1 MSNEVDS
8 RVVEMRFDNQQFER
22 NVGQSLSTL
31 DKLKAALRLDGV
43 SKGLDDVNASA
54 KKLDFR
60 ETVQG
65 IDNVVKKFTTMEL
78 VGGVTI
84 ANLTNEAVNSAKNLA
99 KALTFDPVKSGL
111 QEYETQINAVQT
123 ILANTSHAGTTID
136 DVNAAL
142 DELNQYADMTIY
154 NFTEMTKN
162 IGTFTAAGIDL
173 ETSTNAIKGIANLAA
188 VSGSTSQQA
197 STAMYQLSQALAAGS
212 VKLQDWNSVVN
223 AGMGGK
229 VFQDALIRTSELMG
243 TGAKNAIE
251 AAGSFRE
258 SLTKGQWITKEVLT
272 ETLKQFAGAYD
283 KAELMAQG
291 YTEEQAEE
299 ITKMATT
306 ATDAATKVKTFTQ
319 LIDTLK
325 EAVQSGW
332 SQTFRILI
340 GDFEE
345 AKAMWT
351 SVSDFFNGI
360 IGSINDAR
368 NRVLESAFGTMFS
381 NLESP
386 LESIVPGFSQAT
398 ETVEGMTTALS
409 DLDAIADRVISGE
422 FGNMQVRWDLLTE
435 EGWNWISV
443 QNKVNEKLGVALR
456 RDEDLAEGYRG
467 TAEAAE
473 DLALAE
479 ERRAYNLAVVMGNLM
494 ELSNETLRE
503 QGYTFDQIKAL
514 RDLERVAKKT
524 GIPLEE
530 LVENLGNLNG
540 RWVAL
545 RALKNIG
552 DSIVNVAKEIKH
564 AWYDVFEAVSDY
576 EKGMRLF
583 DMIGAFNKVSDSIKA
598 FTENEEQMD
607 KIGRTFRGL
616 FSAIDIV
623 QKILGAGF
631 KIVLEIVSKIL
642 ENFGLNILDVT
653 AAIGDAITAFN
664 NWLEENETFKMV
676 INAVADAI
684 TVVIKVIGDF
694 INYIMQIPQVQY
706 VIENFGSILE
716 QMASNVSNFLG
727 GFGDEIK
734 GVIDRAKELDG
745 ITFGNIITV
754 AKDLFGSIVDYIG
767 KTIFGMDDINSSIED
782 AGYTIGE
789 VVKNDIAGPF
799 EGAVD
804 KVNALGKSIGGFL
817 KNIAGKFRDD
827 IGMGEI
833 LTMIFGGGMIYAMTK
848 ENKLFAAIKEF
859 AESFSGIGTSI
870 QNVLNTTSD
879 TIASF
884 QKEIKAKQI
893 VYIAAAIAALAT
905 SIYLLCT
912 IDDPKKIAIAVGA
925 ILVLAG
931 ALVALSYFVSKINSC
946 ESVEIKPN
954 IILTLL
960 GLAAAVGAIV
970 IAFNA
975 IKIDP
980 DTYVVQ
986 WGILMSFI
994 IALGVLAVAMSKASG
1009 PAGTCIK
1016 AAGLFVGMGV
1026 ALNLIVLA
1034 FKFLDTCNPETL
1046 TKNVFLVIE
1055 LIAAMSLLALAL
1067 GVVKPKAGS
1076 FMVLMGMAS
1085 SLLLVITALHMLAI
1099 LPIESISKAMEPI
1112 KTLLLLFIAV
1122 MAISRLAGEH
1132 AAKAG
1137 AAILMV
1143 SVAINLLIGAIY
1155 ACSLLPAS
1163 AVKKSTEV
1171 IGKILA
1177 MFALLIFV
1185 SGVAGEFANKAGV
1198 LLICAGAAMVLF
1210 SIVAFILSIID
1221 PKGLKSA
1228 VNAMSQL
1235 MVFMSILVAASGFA
1249 RRVKP
1254 GPFIA
1259 IATALGIL
1267 MIALGALTMIE
1278 DQSALWSA
1286 VGAISVIMFM
1296 LGVVIASSKL
1306 AGESI
1311 KPLIVITAAVGL
1323 IGGLLIA
1330 MSLLKVENTIINA
1343 TAIGILMA
1351 ALAGAFW
1358 VIGKT
1363 GEVSL
1368 KAVGAIAIMTAIMAG
1383 LGVILA
1389 LMSSWNVQNAIVN
1402 AGGIAILMMTLSG
1415 AFWVISKSGDDIA
1428 KALGVTGVMS
1438 ILILAMGGVLKLL
1451 QWADIDNAIENAL
1464 ACSVLVVAIG
1474 GICALLSKLKVNV
1487 AAACDAALGVVGF
1500 VSIIGILMAGI
1511 FALFGWI
1518 HEDVMEKIQN
1528 GIDNLCLIFEGL
1540 GKAVGSIITGLGEGL
1555 TSGLP
1560 EIGENIAGF
1569 AMAFSTIS
1577 PKTASSMK
1585 MIGEALLSLTGAQ
1598 LLDGLSK
1605 LLGFLVG
1612 DQSISDFGGSL
1623 SKLAEGMKT
1632 FATETDGISWDTV
1645 GPACEAASKIME
1657 ICNLIPNSGGLL
1669 AKIIGDNT
1677 ADDFGITLNAL
1688 GVGIADFALM
1698 TSGKDW
1704 SGVDPACDAAKKI
1717 IEICNLIPNSK
1728 GLLSFIMGNNN
1739 PGAFGISL
1747 EDFGD
1752 GLAKFAA
1759 SVLGVDWSGLP
1770 DAQKNMEYI
1779 KAICEQIPDD
1789 ENSWIDKLVGN
1800 EDKWTEF
1807 GNGLKSLGSSMA
1819 IYASQV
1825 TGITWTDISAS
1836 ATAINDLRAISQG
1849 LPLEKDDKKR
1859 VSMEDFGKN
1868 LVKFGIQLVKFSKNT
1883 EDIDVARMNL
1893 FAESFKSF
1901 AFAMDQVQWFDPKK
1915 FDNFSKS
1922 IKRLGDVSIAELEN
1936 TFKEGGG
1943 KVKASLETVIN
1954 VIKKTINENADAMT
1968 IKLSAKV
1975 ANGENAEDLD
1985 SAGKALIAA
1994 FNSAIDEA
2002 LAELKA
2008 KEVDFSS
2015 EGSHYVI
2022 ELMNG
2027 FDSAK
2032 NLFIA
2037 ELKRVS
2043 EEAVAEISADKFF
2056 KTGEYCAV
2064 GLVDGIKS
2072 KMNLVKMAGT
2082 NLGLT
2087 VLMATRKALRIH
2099 SPSKDY
2105 EDTGKYCDKGFE
2117 NGIEENMDGPVKMAK
2132 ALGKAVCEVSNE
2144 IKEQANKDF
2153 TEATADMDFGT
2164 DVLRNYL
2171 NTYGEFS
2178 GDVKKNSE
2186 MIANAKNLVLLYAE
2200 SLYESSGQF
2209 DKDIEKV
2216 KKCNEKMAEL
2226 RLEKAQLDAK
2236 LASADEK
2243 ERAKLA
2249 SQQESLN
2256 KKIMDCNKEL
2266 EESITTISDNIAKAY
2281 NKVRESIVETT
2292 KAALDFTKVD
2302 NSTGVNLLA
2311 DPEKTKSKVKVK
2323 DKKTGK
2329 FTEKE
2334 VEEAVE
2340 NPVQIMEK
2348 ELNKFKDFR
2357 KKIEE
2362 LGKTG
2367 LCDGLLKQLEALG
2380 PEGVEKIDEFLK
2392 LTGDEISKANEYY
2405 KENLK
2410 LSADVFLDNYAKTIQ
2425 IQKDFATNIN
2435 KLASMNFDKG
2445 IIEALGKAG
2454 AEGSAQYMESFL
2466 SMTPEQVKEFNKKYA
2481 ETLKVPDEVATDV
2494 MTAIVATGERSA
2506 EGFKSGIES
2515 KLESVLEAYK
2525 EVAVYPPS
2533 QIADASYAE
2542 MFKVGEYS
2550 PQGFVDGANSWWNKF
2565 KNSKFGKPIFG
2576 DDGGAIGVAMS
2587 TLDENSPSKEFKKI
2601 GRYVSEGFAVGVD
2614 EYAHLATDS
2623 VSKMASGA
2631 TDNAIKAISGIDE
2644 AMVRKAEYG
2653 VRVKPVVQMDKF
2665 KATTST
2671 LNVTPIVNDAQI
2683 KPINQTN
2690 AILKHVET
2698 AIARNNADMTNSMR
2712 TLSQDMVNA
2721 MNEAYMTRE
2730 VALYVDGRKMASTLA
2745 QPMSRE
2751 FRVLSNRGL

>member
-54 KKLDFR
+54 KRLNFK

-84 ANLTNEAVNSAKNLA
+84 ANLTNDAVNSAKRLA
-99 KALTFDPVKSGL
+99 KALTFDPVKTGL
-111 QEYETQINAVQT
+111 EEYETQINAVQT
-123 ILANTSHAGTTID
+123 ILANTSHAGTTLD
-136 DVNAAL
+136 DVNEAL
-142 DELNQYADMTIY
+142 DTLNEYADKTIY

-173 ETSTNAIKGIANLAA
+173 DTSTNAIKGIANLAA

-197 STAMYQLSQALAAGS
+197 STAMYQLSQALAAGRVS
-212 VKLQDWNSVVN
+212 LMDWNSVVN

-243 TGAKNAIE
+243 TGAKKAIE
-251 AAGSFRE
+251 MEGSFRE
-258 SLTKGQWITKEVLT
+258 SLTKGQWLTKEVLT

-283 KAELMAQG
+283 KADLMAQG

-368 NRVLESAFGTMFS
+368 NRVLQAAFGTMFS

-386 LESIVPGFSQAT
+386 LKSIVPGFSQAT

-540 RWVAL
+540 RWIAL

-552 DSIVNVAKEIKH
+552 TSIVNVAKEIKH
-564 AWYDVFEAVSDY
+564 AWHDVFEAVSDY

-607 KIGRTFRGL
+607 KLSRTFRGL

-653 AAIGDAITAFN
+653 AAIGDAITAFD
-664 NWLEENETFKMV
+664 NWLEENETFKM
-676 INAVADAI
+676 IIDAVADAI
-684 TVVIKVIGDF
+684 TIAIVSIKSF
-694 INYIMQIPQVQY
+694 IDGILQIPQVQY
-706 VIENFGSILE
+706 VIENFGSIL
-716 QMASNVSNFLG
+716 QWMATNVSNFLG

-754 AKDLFGSIVDYIG
+754 VKDLFGSIVDYIG
-767 KTIFGMDDINSSIED
+767 KTIFGMDDINSGIEDVNSGIED

-799 EGAVD
+799 EGAVES
-804 KVNALGKSIGGFL
+804 VNTLGKSIGGFL

-848 ENKLFAAIKEF
+848 ENGLFSTLQKF
-859 AESFSGIGTSI
+859 AESFSGIGNSI
-870 QNVLNTTSD
+870 QNMFNTASK
-879 TIASF
+879 TIATF
-884 QKEIKAKQI
+884 QNEVKAKQI
-893 VYIAAAIAALAT
+893 LYIALAISTLAASLW
-905 SIYLLCT
+905 LLCT
-912 IDDPKKIAIAVGA
+912 IDKKKLGVSLGTLVILAGVLTGLAFLMGRIDVNSSALLSLIGFAGALA
-925 ILVLAG
+925 ILVA
-931 ALVALSYFVSKINSC
+931 
-946 ESVEIKPN
+946 
-954 IILTLL
+954 
-960 GLAAAVGAIV
+960 
-970 IAFNA
+970 AFNA
-975 IKIDP
+975 IEID
-980 DTYVVQ
+980 YNSALIK
-986 WGILMSFI
+986 WGILMSFVI
-994 IALGVLAVAMSKASG
+994 AMSLFAVTMTRVAG
-1009 PAGTCIK
+1009 PVGSCIKVAGTFI
-1016 AAGLFVGMGV
+1016 AMAV
-1026 ALNLIVLA
+1026 ALNLMVLA
-1034 FKFLDTCNPETL
+1034 FKFLDTCNPEHL
-1046 TKNVFLVIE
+1046 TTNVFLIIE
-1055 LIAAMSLLALAL
+1055 LISAMSLLAIAL
-1067 GVVKPKAGS
+1067 GLVRPCPGS
-1076 FMVLMGMAS
+1076 ALVLIGMAS
-1085 SLLLVITALHMLAI
+1085 SLLMILTALHLLTK
-1099 LPIESISKAMEPI
+1099 LPIESISAAMEPI

-1122 MAISRLAGEH
+1122 MAISRLAGQH
-1132 AAKAG
+1132 AARAG
-1137 AAILMV
+1137 AALLMV

-1155 ACSLLPAS
+1155 ACSLLPAT
-1163 AVKKSTEV
+1163 AVKKATET
-1171 IGKILA
+1171 IGKMLA
-1177 MFALLIFV
+1177 MFALLVFV
-1185 SGVAGEFANKAGV
+1185 SGVAGEFAAKAGV
-1198 LLICAGAAMVLF
+1198 LLICAGAAMTLF
-1210 SIVAFILSIID
+1210 SIAAFILALID
-1221 PKGLKSA
+1221 PKGLKRA
-1228 VNAMSQL
+1228 VAAMSQL
-1235 MVFMSILVAASGFA
+1235 MVFMALIVAVSGFA
-1249 RRVKP
+1249 RRVKA

-1267 MIALGALTMIE
+1267 MISLGAISMIKE
-1278 DQSALWSA
+1278 EELWKA
-1286 VGAISVIMFM
+1286 VGAMSIIMFM
-1296 LGVVIASSKL
+1296 LSLVIASSKL
-1306 AGESI
+1306 ATGSVDA
-1311 KPLIVITAAVGL
+1311 LLVLTLAVTM
-1323 IGGLLIA
+1323 IGAILVV
-1330 MSLLKVENTIINA
+1330 MSLYDMSHVLENAGGIA
-1343 TAIGILMA
+1343 ILMTV
-1351 ALAGAFW
+1351 LSGAFW
-1358 VIGKT
+1358 AISKT

-1368 KAVGAIAIMTAIMAG
+1368 KAVGAIAIMTVIMGA
-1383 LGVILA
+1383 LGFILTV
-1389 LMSSWNVQNAIVN
+1389 MSAWNVQNAIVN
-1402 AGGIAILMMTLSG
+1402 ATGISILMLTLSG

-1428 KALGVTGVMS
+1428 KALGVTGVMT

-1528 GIDNLCLIFEGL
+1528 GIDNLCMIFEGL

-1569 AMAFSTIS
+1569 AMAFSTVS

-1585 MIGEALLSLTGAQ
+1585 MIGEALLALTGAQ

-1623 SKLAEGMKT
+1623 SKLAGGIKT
-1632 FATETDGISWDTV
+1632 FATETDGISWDTI

-1657 ICNLIPNSGGLL
+1657 MCNLIPNSGGILGF
-1669 AKIIGDNT
+1669 IMGDND
-1677 ADDFGITLNAL
+1677 ADDFGLTLNVLA
-1688 GVGIADFALM
+1688 VGIADFALL

-1704 SGVDPACDAAKKI
+1704 SGVAPACDAAKKI
-1717 IEICNLIPNSK
+1717 IEICNLIPNDK
-1728 GLLSFIMGNNN
+1728 GLLGFIMGNNN
-1739 PGAFGISL
+1739 PGAFGTSL
-1747 EDFGD
+1747 EDFGN
-1752 GLAKFAA
+1752 GLSKFAA

-1770 DAQKNMEYI
+1770 DAQTNMEYI
-1779 KAICEQIPDD
+1779 KGICEQIPDD

-1825 TGITWTDISAS
+1825 TGLKWADISAS

-1859 VSMEDFGKN
+1859 VSMEDFGKE
-1868 LVKFGIQLVKFSKNT
+1868 LVKFGIQLVKFSTKT

-1915 FDNFSKS
+1915 FDNFSES

-1975 ANGENAEDLD
+1975 ANGDSDEDLD

-2105 EDTGKYCDKGFE
+2105 EDTGKYVDKGFE
-2117 NGIEENMDGPVKMAK
+2117 NGIKENMDGPVNMAK
-2132 ALGKAVCEVSNE
+2132 SLGKAVCEVSNE

-2153 TEATADMDFGT
+2153 TEATAGMDFGT

-2178 GDVKKNSE
+2178 GDAK
-2186 MIANAKNLVLLYAE
+2186 ANAKMIGESKNLLINYAKQLYAN
-2200 SLYESSGQF
+2200 SDQF
-2209 DKDIEKV
+2209 DKDIEKL
-2216 KKCNEKMAEL
+2216 KECRDKMAEL
-2226 RLEKAQLDAK
+2226 EAEKKQLDAELATADETK
-2236 LASADEK
+2236 MSSLASK
-2243 ERAKLA
+2243 
-2249 SQQESLN
+2249 QQSLN
-2256 KKIMDCNKEL
+2256 EQIISCNKEL
-2266 EESITTISDNIAKAY
+2266 ENAMTTISDNIVASFTEIQNSIKETAK
-2281 NKVRESIVETT
+2281 S
-2292 KAALDFTKVD
+2292 ALDFMKIDV
-2302 NSTGVNLLA
+2302 STGVNLLA
-2311 DPEKTKSKVKVK
+2311 DPEKTTSKVK
-2323 DKKTGK
+2323 DKKTGE
-2329 FTEKE
+2329 EKE

-2340 NPVQIMEK
+2340 TPVQVMER

-2362 LGKTG
+2362 LGEAG
-2367 LCDGLLKQLEALG
+2367 LCDGLLKQLEELG

-2392 LTGDEISKANEYY
+2392 LTGEEISKANEYY
-2405 KENLK
+2405 KESLK
-2410 LSADVFLDNYAKTIQ
+2410 LSADVFLDNYAETIQ
-2425 IQKDFATNIN
+2425 VQKDFAENMK
-2435 KLASMNFDKG
+2435 KLVGMNFDQG
-2445 IIEALGKAG
+2445 IIEALAKAG
-2454 AEGSAQYMESFL
+2454 AEGSATYMDSFL
-2466 SMTPEQVKEFNKKYA
+2466 SMTPEQVKEFNEKYA
-2481 ETLKVPDEVATDV
+2481 ETLKVPDEVSTDIMATLVKAGEQASSGFATGVDSAIEEVLETYKQVTLYPAENMQTDLYNTWFKDGQFSAQGFMDGLRAKATD
-2494 MTAIVATGERSA
+2494 TKNAIFSFFGINVKDPAA
-2506 EGFKSGIES
+2506 ES
-2515 KLESVLEAYK
+2515 
-2525 EVAVYPPS
+2525 
-2533 QIADASYAE
+2533 
-2542 MFKVGEYS
+2542 
-2550 PQGFVDGANSWWNKF
+2550 
-2565 KNSKFGKPIFG
+2565 
-2576 DDGGAIGVAMS
+2576 
-2587 TLDENSPSKEFKKI
+2587 LDEHSPSKVFKKY
-2601 GRYVSEGFAVGVD
+2601 GQYVVEGFVIGVN
-2614 EYAHLATDS
+2614 EYACKAKASVTD
-2623 VSKMASGA
+2623 MASGVKN
-2631 TDNAIKAISGIDE
+2631 NAIKAISGIDE

-2653 VRVKPVVQMDKF
+2653 VHVKPVVNMDDKF
-2665 KATTST
+2665 KNMSSS
-2671 LNVTPIVNDAQI
+2671 LNVTPIVNDAQVR
-2683 KPINQTN
+2683 PINKTN

-2698 AIARNNADMTNSMR
+2698 AIAKNNADMTNSMR

-2730 VALYVDGRKMASTLA
+2730 VSLYVDGRKMASTLA

>member
-54 KKLDFR
+54 KRLNFKD
-60 ETVQG
+60 TVQG

-78 VGGVTI
+78 IGGVTI
-84 ANLTNEAVNSAKNLA
+84 ANLTNDAVNSAKRLA
-99 KALTFDPVKSGL
+99 KALTFDPVKTGL
-111 QEYETQINAVQT
+111 EEYETQINAVQT
-123 ILANTSHAGTTID
+123 ILANTSHAGTTLD

-142 DELNQYADMTIY
+142 DTLNEYADKTIY

-197 STAMYQLSQALAAGS
+197 STAMYQLSQALAAGRVS
-212 VKLQDWNSVVN
+212 LMDWNSVVN

-243 TGAKNAIE
+243 TGAKKAIE
-251 AAGSFRE
+251 MEGSFRE
-258 SLTKGQWITKEVLT
+258 SLTKGQWLTKEVLT

-283 KAELMAQG
+283 KADLMAQG

-386 LESIVPGFSQAT
+386 LKSIVPGFSQAA

-422 FGNMQVRWDLLTE
+422 FGNMQVRWDLLTK

-530 LVENLGNLNG
+530 LAANLGNING
-540 RWVAL
+540 RWIAL

-552 DSIVNVAKEIKH
+552 TSIVNVAKEIKH
-564 AWYDVFEAVSDY
+564 AWFDVFEAVSDY

-607 KIGRTFRGL
+607 KLSRTFRGL

-631 KIVLEIVSKIL
+631 KIVLEIVSRIL

-676 INAVADAI
+676 IDAVADAI
-684 TVVIKVIGDF
+684 TIAIVSIKSF
-694 INYIMQIPQVQY
+694 IDGILQIPEVQY

-716 QMASNVSNFLG
+716 QMVTNVSNFFG
-727 GFGDEIK
+727 GLGDEIK
-734 GVIDRAKELDG
+734 GVIERAKELDG
-745 ITFGNIITV
+745 ITFNNIVTV
-754 AKDLFGSIVDYIG
+754 VKDLFGSIANYIG
-767 KTIFGMDDINSSIED
+767 KVLFGMDDVDSGIENVNSGIED

-789 VVKNDIAGPF
+789 VVKKDIIGPF
-799 EGAVD
+799 EGAVES
-804 KVNALGKSIGGFL
+804 VNTLGKSIGGFL
-817 KNIAGKFRDD
+817 KNIASKFRDD

-848 ENKLFAAIKEF
+848 ENGLFSTLQQF
-859 AESFSGIGTSI
+859 AESFSGIGESI
-870 QNVLNTTSD
+870 QNMFDTASK

-884 QKEIKAKQI
+884 QNEVKAKQI
-893 VYIAAAIAALAT
+893 LYISLAISALAA
-905 SIYLLCT
+905 SLWLLSKINTKKLGISLGT
-912 IDDPKKIAIAVGA
+912 IVILAGVLVGLSFLMGKIDVNSSALLSLIGFAGALA
-925 ILVLAG
+925 ILV
-931 ALVALSYFVSKINSC
+931 V
-946 ESVEIKPN
+946 
-954 IILTLL
+954 
-960 GLAAAVGAIV
+960 
-970 IAFNA
+970 AFNA
-975 IKIDP
+975 IEIDHNS
-980 DTYVVQ
+980 TLIK
-986 WGILMSFI
+986 WGILMSFMM
-994 IALGVLAVAMSKASG
+994 AMSIFAVTMTKVAG
-1009 PAGTCIK
+1009 PVGSCIKVAGTFI
-1016 AAGLFVGMGV
+1016 AMAV
-1026 ALNLIVLA
+1026 ALNLMVLA
-1034 FKFLDTCNPETL
+1034 FKFLDTCNPEQL
-1046 TKNVFLVIE
+1046 TTNALLLVE

-1067 GVVKPKAGS
+1067 GLVRPNPGS
-1076 FMVLMGMAS
+1076 ALVLIAMAAN
-1085 SLLLVITALHMLAI
+1085 LLMIITALHLLTK
-1099 LPIESISKAMEPI
+1099 LPIESISAAMEPI

-1122 MAISRLAGEH
+1122 MAISRLAGQH

-1143 SVAINLLIGAIY
+1143 SIAINLLIGAIY
-1155 ACSLLPAS
+1155 ACSLLPAT
-1163 AVKKSTEV
+1163 AVKKATET
-1171 IGKILA
+1171 IGKMLA
-1177 MFALLIFV
+1177 MFALLVFV
-1185 SGVAGEFANKAGV
+1185 SGVAGEFAAKAGV
-1198 LLICAGAAMVLF
+1198 LLICAGAAMTLF
-1210 SIVAFILSIID
+1210 SIAAFILALID
-1221 PKGLKSA
+1221 PKGLKRA
-1228 VNAMSQL
+1228 VEAMSQL
-1235 MVFMSILVAASGFA
+1235 MVFMALIVAVSGFA
-1249 RRVKP
+1249 RRVKA

-1267 MIALGALTMIE
+1267 MISLGAISMIKE
-1278 DQSALWSA
+1278 EELWKA
-1286 VGAISVIMFM
+1286 VGAMSIIMFM
-1296 LGVVIASSKL
+1296 LSLVIASSKL
-1306 AGESI
+1306 ATGCVDA
-1311 KPLIVITAAVGL
+1311 LLVLTLAVTM
-1323 IGGLLIA
+1323 IGAILVV
-1330 MSLLKVENTIINA
+1330 MSLYDMSHVLENAGGIT
-1343 TAIGILMA
+1343 ILMA
-1351 ALAGAFW
+1351 ALTGAFW
-1358 VIGKT
+1358 VVSKA
-1363 GEVSL
+1363 GEASL
-1368 KAVGAIAIMTAIMAG
+1368 KAVGAIAIMAAIMAG
-1383 LGVILA
+1383 LGVILT

-1402 AGGIAILMMTLSG
+1402 AGSIAILMVALSG

-1438 ILILAMGGVLKLL
+1438 ILLLALGGVLKLME
-1451 QWADIDNAIENAL
+1451 WANISDAIENAL
-1464 ACSVLVVAIG
+1464 ACSALVVAIG
-1474 GICALLSKLKVNV
+1474 GICALLSKLKID
-1487 AAACDAALGVVGF
+1487 AAGAANAALGLVAFVGI
-1500 VSIIGILMAGI
+1500 VGILMAGI
-1511 FALFGWI
+1511 LALFGWI

-1540 GKAVGSIITGLGEGL
+1540 GKAVGAMISGFGEGL
-1555 TSGLP
+1555 TVGLP
-1560 EIGENIAGF
+1560 EMGENIAGF

-1577 PKTASSMK
+1577 PKTASCMK
-1585 MIGEALLSLTGAQ
+1585 MVGEALLALTGAQ

-1657 ICNLIPNSGGLL
+1657 ICNLIPNSRGLL
-1669 AKIIGDNT
+1669 AKIMGDNR
-1677 ADDFGITLNAL
+1677 ADDFGITLGAL
-1688 GVGIADFALM
+1688 GVGISDFALM
-1698 TSGKDW
+1698 TNGKDW
-1704 SGVDPACDAAKKI
+1704 SGVTPACDAAKKI
-1717 IEICNLIPNSK
+1717 IEICNLIPNDK
-1728 GLLSFIMGNNN
+1728 GILGLLMGNNN
-1739 PGAFGISL
+1739 PAQFGISL

-1759 SVLGVDWSGLP
+1759 SVLGVNWSGLP
-1770 DAQKNMEYI
+1770 DAKTNMEYI
-1779 KAICEQIPDD
+1779 KGICEQIPDD
-1789 ENSWIDKLVGN
+1789 EDSWIDKILDN
-1800 EDKWTEF
+1800 DSKWTKF
-1807 GNGLKSLGSSMA
+1807 GEGLESLGSSMA

-1825 TGITWTDISAS
+1825 TGLTWTDISAS

-1849 LPLEKDDKKR
+1849 LPTEEEDKKR
-1859 VSMEDFGKN
+1859 VSMEDFGKE
-1868 LVKFGIQLVKFSKNT
+1868 LVKFGIQLVKFSKKT

-1901 AFAMDQVQWFDPKK
+1901 AFAMDQVQWFDPNK
-1915 FDNFSKS
+1915 FDNFSES

-1936 TFKEGGG
+1936 TFKESGG

-1975 ANGENAEDLD
+1975 TNGDSDEDLD

-2008 KEVDFSS
+2008 KEVNFSS

-2037 ELKRVS
+2037 ELRRVS

-2105 EDTGKYCDKGFE
+2105 EDTGKYVDKGFE
-2117 NGIEENMDGPVKMAK
+2117 NGIEENMDGPVNMAK

-2153 TEATADMDFGT
+2153 TEATAGMDFGT

-2178 GDVKKNSE
+2178 GDAKKNSE

-2216 KKCNEKMAEL
+2216 KECNEKMAEL

-2243 ERAKLA
+2243 ELASLA

-2256 KKIMDCNKEL
+2256 QKIIDCNKEL
-2266 EESITTISDNIAKAY
+2266 EESLTTISDNITEAY

-2292 KAALDFTKVD
+2292 KAALDFTKID

-2311 DPEKTKSKVKVK
+2311 DPEKTTSKVK

-2329 FTEKE
+2329 EKE

-2340 NPVQIMEK
+2340 TPVQVMER

-2362 LGKTG
+2362 LGKAG
-2367 LCDGLLKQLEALG
+2367 LCDGLLKQLEDLG

-2410 LSADVFLDNYAKTIQ
+2410 LSADVFLENYAETIQ

-2445 IIEALGKAG
+2445 IVEALAKAG

-2550 PQGFVDGANSWWNKF
+2550 PQGFVNGAVSWWNNKGRHT
-2565 KNSKFGKPIFG
+2565 FGGIFG
-2576 DDGGAIGVAMS
+2576 GKSFGAIGVAENE
-2587 TLDENSPSKEFKKI
+2587 LDENSPSKEFKRI

-2665 KATTST
+2665 KAATST

>member
-54 KKLDFR
+54 KRLNFKD
-60 ETVQG
+60 TVQG

-84 ANLTNEAVNSAKNLA
+84 ANLTNDAVNSAKRLA
-99 KALTFDPVKSGL
+99 KALTFDPVKTGL
-111 QEYETQINAVQT
+111 EEYETQINAVQT
-123 ILANTSHAGTTID
+123 ILANTSHAGTTLD

-197 STAMYQLSQALAAGS
+197 STAMYQLSQALAAGRVS
-212 VKLQDWNSVVN
+212 LMDWNSVVN

-229 VFQDALIRTSELMG
+229 VFQDALIRTSELLG
-243 TGAKNAIE
+243 TGAKKAIE
-251 AAGSFRE
+251 MEGSFRE
-258 SLTKGQWITKEVLT
+258 SLTKGQWLTKEVLT

-283 KAELMAQG
+283 KADLMAQG

-386 LESIVPGFSQAT
+386 LKSIVPGFSQAT

-552 DSIVNVAKEIKH
+552 NSIVNVAKEIKH
-564 AWYDVFEAVSDY
+564 AWFDVFEAVSDY
-576 EKGMRLF
+576 EKGMHLF
-583 DMIGAFNKVSDSIKA
+583 DMIGAFNKLSDSIKA

-607 KIGRTFRGL
+607 KIRRTFRGL

-631 KIVLEIVSKIL
+631 KIVLEIVSRIL

-716 QMASNVSNFLG
+716 QIASNVSNFLG

-745 ITFGNIITV
+745 ITFSNIITV

-975 IKIDP
+975 IKIDS
-980 DTYVVQ
+980 DTYIVK
-986 WGILMSFI
+986 WGIIMSFI
-994 IALGVLAVAMSKASG
+994 IALGVLAVAMTKASG

-1034 FKFLDTCNPETL
+1034 FKFLDTCDPETL

-1067 GVVKPKAGS
+1067 GVVRPSPGS

-1155 ACSLLPAS
+1155 ACSLLPAT
-1163 AVKKSTEV
+1163 AVKKATET
-1171 IGKILA
+1171 IGKMLA
-1177 MFALLIFV
+1177 MFALLVFV
-1185 SGVAGEFANKAGV
+1185 SGVAGEFAAKAGV
-1198 LLICAGAAMVLF
+1198 LLICAGAAMTLF
-1210 SIVAFILSIID
+1210 SIAAFILALID
-1221 PKGLKSA
+1221 PKGLKRA
-1228 VNAMSQL
+1228 VAAMSQL
-1235 MVFMSILVAASGFA
+1235 MVFMALIVAVSGFA

-1267 MIALGALTMIE
+1267 MISL
-1278 DQSALWSA
+1278 
-1286 VGAISVIMFM
+1286 GAISMIKEEDLWRTVGAMSIIMFM
-1296 LGVVIASSKL
+1296 LSLVIASSKL
-1306 AGESI
+1306 ATGSVDA
-1311 KPLIVITAAVGL
+1311 LLVLTLAVTM
-1323 IGGLLIA
+1323 IGAILVVMSLYDMSHVLENAGGIA
-1330 MSLLKVENTIINA
+1330 M
-1343 TAIGILMA
+1343 LMTV
-1351 ALAGAFW
+1351 LSGAFW

-1368 KAVGAIAIMTAIMAG
+1368 KAVGALAIMAAIMAG
-1383 LGVILA
+1383 LGIILA

-1474 GICALLSKLKVNV
+1474 GICALLSKLQVNV

-1555 TSGLP
+1555 TAGLP
-1560 EIGENIAGF
+1560 EIGNNIAGF

-1585 MIGEALLSLTGAQ
+1585 MIGEALLALTGAQ

-1669 AKIIGDNT
+1669 SKIMGDNT
-1677 ADDFGITLNAL
+1677 ADTFGLSLGAL
-1688 GVGIADFALM
+1688 GGGLADFALM
-1698 TSGKDW
+1698 TKEKDW
-1704 SGVDPACDAAKKI
+1704 SGVTPACDAAKQI
-1717 IEICNLIPNSK
+1717 IEICNLIPNDK
-1728 GLLSFIMGNNN
+1728 GLLGWIMGNNN
-1739 PGAFGISL
+1739 PADFGTSL
-1747 EDFGD
+1747 KDFGD
-1752 GLAKFAA
+1752 GLSSFAA
-1759 SVLGVDWSGLP
+1759 AVLGVDWSGVP
-1770 DAQKNMEYI
+1770 DAKTNMEYI
-1779 KAICEQIPDD
+1779 KGICEQIPDD
-1789 ENSWIDKLVGN
+1789 EDSWIDKILDN
-1800 EDKWTEF
+1800 DSKWTKF
-1807 GNGLKSLGSSMA
+1807 GDGLKSLGSSMA

-1825 TGITWTDISAS
+1825 TGITWADISAS

-1849 LPLEKDDKKR
+1849 LPTKEEDKER
-1859 VSMEDFGKN
+1859 VSMEAFGKN
-1868 LVKFGIQLVKFSKNT
+1868 LVKFGIQLVKFSTKT

-1915 FDNFSKS
+1915 FDNFSES

-1975 ANGENAEDLD
+1975 ANGDSDEDLD

-2002 LAELKA
+2002 LAELKT

-2037 ELKRVS
+2037 ELRRVS
-2043 EEAVAEISADKFF
+2043 DEAVAEISADKFF
-2056 KTGEYCAV
+2056 KAGEYCAV
-2064 GLVDGIKS
+2064 GLADGIKS

-2105 EDTGKYCDKGFE
+2105 EDTGKYVDKGFE
-2117 NGIEENMDGPVKMAK
+2117 NGIKENMDGPVNMAK
-2132 ALGKAVCEVSNE
+2132 SLGKAVCEVSDE
-2144 IKEQANKDF
+2144 IKKQANKDF
-2153 TEATADMDFGT
+2153 TEATAGMDFGT

-2178 GDVKKNSE
+2178 GDAK
-2186 MIANAKNLVLLYAE
+2186 ANAKMIGESKNLLINYAKQLYAN
-2200 SLYESSGQF
+2200 SDQF
-2209 DKDIEKV
+2209 DKDIEKL
-2216 KKCNEKMAEL
+2216 KECRDKMAEL
-2226 RLEKAQLDAK
+2226 EAEKKQLDAELATADETK
-2236 LASADEK
+2236 MSSLASK
-2243 ERAKLA
+2243 
-2249 SQQESLN
+2249 QQSLN
-2256 KKIMDCNKEL
+2256 EQIISCNKEL
-2266 EESITTISDNIAKAY
+2266 ENAMSTISGNIVASFTEIQNSIKETAK
-2281 NKVRESIVETT
+2281 S
-2292 KAALDFTKVD
+2292 ALDFMKIDVT
-2302 NSTGVNLLA
+2302 TGVNLLA
-2311 DPEKTKSKVKVK
+2311 DPEKTTSKVK

-2329 FTEKE
+2329 EKE

-2340 NPVQIMEK
+2340 TPVQVMER

-2362 LGKTG
+2362 LGEAG
-2367 LCDGLLKQLEALG
+2367 LCDGLLKQLEELG

-2392 LTGDEISKANEYY
+2392 LTGEEISKANEYY
-2405 KENLK
+2405 KESLK
-2410 LSADVFLDNYAKTIQ
+2410 LSADVFLDNYAETIQ
-2425 IQKDFATNIN
+2425 VQKDFAENMK
-2435 KLASMNFDKG
+2435 KLVGMNFDQG
-2445 IIEALGKAG
+2445 IIEALAKAG
-2454 AEGSAQYMESFL
+2454 AEGSATYMDSFL
-2466 SMTPEQVKEFNKKYA
+2466 SMTPAQVKEFNEKYA

-2494 MTAIVATGERSA
+2494 MSTLVKAGEQASGGFAAGVDSKIAEVIAEYRKVIIEPMAPIAQEGHDKMFDYGAYIDSGFSAGIDSGSGGILSSISNLVNKFVCKPTTDTLKIESPSKVFMKYGRYTA
-2506 EGFKSGIES
+2506 EGF
-2515 KLESVLEAYK
+2515 
-2525 EVAVYPPS
+2525 
-2533 QIADASYAE
+2533 
-2542 MFKVGEYS
+2542 
-2550 PQGFVDGANSWWNKF
+2550 
-2565 KNSKFGKPIFG
+2565 
-2576 DDGGAIGVAMS
+2576 AIGVDKYAYMAKDS
-2587 TLDENSPSKEFKKI
+2587 VTSM
-2601 GRYVSEGFAVGVD
+2601 SEGV
-2614 EYAHLATDS
+2614 
-2623 VSKMASGA
+2623 KN
-2631 TDNAIKAISGIDE
+2631 NAIKTLSGIDE

-2653 VRVKPVVQMDKF
+2653 VRVKPVVNMDDKF
-2665 KATTST
+2665 KKMSSS
-2671 LNVTPIVNDAQI
+2671 LNVTPIVNDAQVR
-2683 KPINQTN
+2683 PINKTN

-2698 AIARNNADMTNSMR
+2698 AIAKNNADMTNSMR

-2730 VALYVDGRKMASTLA
+2730 VSLYVDGRKMASTLA

>member
-22 NVGQSLSTL
+22 NVGKSLSTL

-43 SKGLDDVNASA
+43 SKGLEDVNASA
-54 KKLDFR
+54 KKLDFKN
-60 ETVQG
+60 TVQG

-84 ANLTNEAVNSAKNLA
+84 ANLTNDAVNSAKRLA
-99 KALTFDPVKSGL
+99 KALTFDPVKTGL
-111 QEYETQINAVQT
+111 EEYETQINAVQT
-123 ILANTSHAGTTID
+123 ILANTSHAGTTLD

-142 DELNQYADMTIY
+142 DTLNEYADKTIY

-162 IGTFTAAGIDL
+162 IGTFTAAGVDL

-197 STAMYQLSQALAAGS
+197 STAMYQLSQALAAGRVS
-212 VKLQDWNSVVN
+212 LMDWNSVVN

-229 VFQDALIRTSELMG
+229 VFQDALIRTSELLG
-243 TGAKNAIE
+243 TGAKKAIE
-251 AAGSFRE
+251 MEGSFRE
-258 SLTKGQWITKEVLT
+258 SLTKGQWLTTEVLT

-283 KAELMAQG
+283 KADLMAQG

-398 ETVEGMTTALS
+398 ESVEGMTTALG

-530 LVENLGNLNG
+530 LAENLGNING

-564 AWYDVFEAVSDY
+564 AWFDVFEAVSDY

-598 FTENEEQMD
+598 FTENREQMD
-607 KIGRTFRGL
+607 KLSRTFRGL

-653 AAIGDAITAFN
+653 AAIGDAITAFD

-676 INAVADAI
+676 IDAVADAI
-684 TVVIKVIGDF
+684 TIAIVSIKSF
-694 INYIMQIPQVQY
+694 IDGILQIPQVQY

-716 QMASNVSNFLG
+716 WMATNVSSFLG
-727 GFGDEIK
+727 GLGNEIM

-745 ITFGNIITV
+745 ITFNNIVTV
-754 AKDLFGSIVDYIG
+754 VKDLFGSMANYIG
-767 KTIFGMDDINSSIED
+767 KVIFGIDDVNSGIEDVNSGIED

-789 VVKNDIAGPF
+789 VVKNNIAGPF
-799 EGAVD
+799 EGAVES
-804 KVNALGKSIGGFL
+804 VNTLGKSIGGFL
-817 KNIAGKFRDD
+817 KNIAEKFRDD
-827 IGMGEI
+827 IGIGEI
-833 LTMIFGGGMIYAMTK
+833 LTMIFGGGMIYSMVK
-848 ENKLFAAIKEF
+848 ENGLFSALQQF
-859 AESFSGIGTSI
+859 AESFSGIGESI
-870 QNVLNTTSD
+870 QNMFDTASE
-879 TIASF
+879 TIATF
-884 QKEIKAKQI
+884 QNEVKARQI
-893 VYIAAAIAALAT
+893 LYISLAISALAA
-905 SIYLLCT
+905 SLWLLSK
-912 IDDPKKIAIAVGA
+912 IDKKKLGVSLGSLVILAGVLTGLAFLMGRIDVNSSALLSLIGFAGALA
-925 ILVLAG
+925 ILV
-931 ALVALSYFVSKINSC
+931 V
-946 ESVEIKPN
+946 
-954 IILTLL
+954 
-960 GLAAAVGAIV
+960 
-970 IAFNA
+970 AFNA
-975 IKIDP
+975 IEIDYNS
-980 DTYVVQ
+980 TLIK
-986 WGILMSFI
+986 WGILMSFM
-994 IALGVLAVAMSKASG
+994 IALSIFAVTMTRAAG
-1009 PAGTCIK
+1009 PAGSCIK
-1016 AAGLFVGMGV
+1016 VAGTFIAMAV
-1026 ALNLIVLA
+1026 ALNLMVLA
-1034 FKFLDTCNPETL
+1034 FKFLDTCNPEQL
-1046 TKNVFLVIE
+1046 TTNALLLVE
-1055 LIAAMSLLALAL
+1055 LIAAMSLLALVLGLVRPCPGSAL
-1067 GVVKPKAGS
+1067 I
-1076 FMVLMGMAS
+1076 LIGMAS
-1085 SLLLVITALHMLAI
+1085 SLLMILTALHLLTK
-1099 LPIESISKAMEPI
+1099 LPIESISAAMEPI

-1122 MAISRLAGEH
+1122 MAISRLAGQH

-1155 ACSLLPAS
+1155 ACSLLPAT
-1163 AVKKSTEV
+1163 AIKKATET
-1171 IGKILA
+1171 IGKMLA

-1185 SGVAGEFANKAGV
+1185 SGVAGEFAAKAGV
-1198 LLICAGAAMVLF
+1198 LLICAGAAMTLF
-1210 SIVAFILSIID
+1210 SVAAFILSLID
-1221 PKGLKSA
+1221 PKGLKRA
-1228 VNAMSQL
+1228 VAAMSQL
-1235 MVFMSILVAASGFA
+1235 MVFMALIVAVSGFA
-1249 RRVKP
+1249 RRVKA

-1267 MIALGALTMIE
+1267 MISLGAISMIKE
-1278 DQSALWSA
+1278 EELWKA
-1286 VGAISVIMFM
+1286 VGAMSIIMFM
-1296 LGVVIASSKL
+1296 LSLVIASSRL
-1306 AGESI
+1306 ATGCVDA
-1311 KPLIVITAAVGL
+1311 LLVLTLAVTM
-1323 IGGLLIA
+1323 IGALLVV
-1330 MSLLKVENTIINA
+1330 MSLYDMSHVIENA
-1343 TAIGILMA
+1343 AGISIVMA

-1358 VIGKT
+1358 VVARA
-1363 GEVSL
+1363 GEVGF
-1368 KAVGAIAIMTAIMAG
+1368 KAVGALAIMSVIMVLLGGVLTA
-1383 LGVILA
+1383 
-1389 LMSSWNVQNAIVN
+1389 MSVMNVQNAIVN
-1402 AGGIAILMMTLSG
+1402 AGGIAILMTALSG
-1415 AFWVISKSGDDIA
+1415 SFWVISKSGTVTA
-1428 KALGVTGVMS
+1428 KAVGVVAIMS
-1438 ILILAMGGVLKLL
+1438 ILLLALGGVLKLME
-1451 QWADIDNAIENAL
+1451 WANISDAIENAL

-1474 GICALLSKLKVNV
+1474 GICALLSKLKVN
-1487 AAACDAALGVVGF
+1487 AAGAADAAIGIVAFVGIL
-1500 VSIIGILMAGI
+1500 SILMAGI
-1511 FALFGWI
+1511 LALFGWI

-1528 GIDNLCLIFEGL
+1528 GIDNICIIFEGL
-1540 GKAVGSIITGLGEGL
+1540 GKAVGSIISGLGAGL
-1555 TSGLP
+1555 TAGLP

-1569 AMAFSTIS
+1569 AMAFSTVS

-1585 MIGEALLSLTGAQ
+1585 MIGEALLALTGAQ

-1612 DQSISDFGGSL
+1612 DQSIGDFGASL
-1623 SKLAEGMKT
+1623 SKLAGGMKT
-1632 FATETDGISWDTV
+1632 FATETDGISWDKV
-1645 GPACEAASKIME
+1645 GPACDAASKIMDM
-1657 ICNLIPNSGGLL
+1657 CNLIPNSGGLL
-1669 AKIIGDNT
+1669 GFIMGNND

-1698 TSGKDW
+1698 TGGKDW
-1704 SGVDPACDAAKKI
+1704 SGITPACDAAKKI
-1717 IEICNLIPNSK
+1717 IEICNLIPNDK
-1728 GLLSFIMGNNN
+1728 GLLGWIMGNNN

-1747 EDFGD
+1747 EDFGN
-1752 GLAKFAA
+1752 GLSKFAA

-1779 KAICEQIPDD
+1779 KGICEQIPDD

-1825 TGITWTDISAS
+1825 TGITWADISAS
-1836 ATAINDLRAISQG
+1836 ATAVNDLRVISQS

-1868 LVKFGIQLVKFSKNT
+1868 LVKFGIQLVNFSKKT
-1883 EDIDVARMNL
+1883 ADIDVARMNL
-1893 FAESFKSF
+1893 FAESFKAF
-1901 AFAMDQVQWFDPKK
+1901 AFAMDQVQWFDPKR
-1915 FDNFSKS
+1915 FDNFSES

-1936 TFKEGGG
+1936 TFREGGG
-1943 KVKASLETVIN
+1943 KVKASLESVIN

-1975 ANGENAEDLD
+1975 SSGDNAEDLD

-2037 ELKRVS
+2037 ELRRVS
-2043 EEAVAEISADKFF
+2043 DAAVAEISADKFF
-2056 KTGEYCAV
+2056 KAGEYCAV
-2064 GLVDGIKS
+2064 GLVKGIQS
-2072 KMNLVKMAGT
+2072 KMNLVKMEGR
-2082 NLGLT
+2082 NLGLSL
-2087 VLMATRKALRIH
+2087 LMATRNVLKIH
-2099 SPSKDY
+2099 SPSKEY
-2105 EDTGKYCDKGFE
+2105 EDTGKYVDKGLE
-2117 NGIEENMDGPVKMAK
+2117 KGIEENKNAPVNKAK
-2132 ALGKAVCEVSNE
+2132 ELGEELCKVSEE
-2144 IKEQANKDF
+2144 IKKQANKDF
-2153 TEATADMDFGT
+2153 SEATAGMDFGT
-2164 DVLRNYL
+2164 DVLRKYL
-2171 NTYGEFS
+2171 NSYGKFS
-2178 GDVKKNSE
+2178 EDAK
-2186 MIANAKNLVLLYAE
+2186 ANAKMIGDSKDLLINYAKQV
-2200 SLYESSGQF
+2200 YENSDQF
-2209 DKDIEKV
+2209 DKDIEKL
-2216 KKCNEKMAEL
+2216 KECRDKMAEL
-2226 RLEKAQLDAK
+2226 NEEKKKLDAK
-2236 LASADEK
+2236 LASGDATQM
-2243 ERAKLA
+2243 A
-2249 SQQESLN
+2249 SLSSEQQSLN
-2256 KKIMDCNKEL
+2256 EKIISCNKEL
-2266 EESITTISDNIAKAY
+2266 EEAMNTISENIVDSFEKI
-2281 NKVRESIVETT
+2281 RESIRETA
-2292 KAALDFTKVD
+2292 KEAMDFMKIDVT
-2302 NSTGVNLLA
+2302 TGVNLLA
-2311 DPEKTKSKVKVK
+2311 DPEKTTSKIKVK
-2323 DKKTGK
+2323 DKETGK

-2334 VEEAVE
+2334 VEEAIE

-2362 LGKTG
+2362 LGKAG
-2367 LCDGLLKQLEALG
+2367 LCDGLLKQLEDLG

-2410 LSADVFLDNYAKTIQ
+2410 LSADVFLDNYAETIQ
-2425 IQKDFATNIN
+2425 VQKDFAENMK
-2435 KLASMNFDKG
+2435 KLVGMNFDKG
-2445 IIEALGKAG
+2445 IIEALAQAG
-2454 AEGSAQYMESFL
+2454 AEGSATYMESFL
-2466 SMTPEQVKEFNKKYA
+2466 SMSPEQVEEFNKKYA
-2481 ETLKVPDEVATDV
+2481 ETLTLPDEVATDV
-2494 MTAIVATGERSA
+2494 QASLIKAGEEASGGFVNGVDSKIAEVIAEYRKVIIEPMAPIAQEGYDKMFDYGAYLDLGFMKGIDSKAGGVLGSICNLVDNFVCKPTTDTLVIQSPSKLFMKYGRYTA
-2506 EGFKSGIES
+2506 EGF
-2515 KLESVLEAYK
+2515 
-2525 EVAVYPPS
+2525 
-2533 QIADASYAE
+2533 
-2542 MFKVGEYS
+2542 
-2550 PQGFVDGANSWWNKF
+2550 
-2565 KNSKFGKPIFG
+2565 
-2576 DDGGAIGVAMS
+2576 AIGV
-2587 TLDENSPSKEFKKI
+2587 NK
-2601 GRYVSEGFAVGVD
+2601 
-2614 EYAHLATDS
+2614 YAYMAKDS
-2623 VSKMASGA
+2623 VTNMASGVK
-2631 TDNAIKAISGIDE
+2631 DNAIKTLSGIDE

-2665 KATTST
+2665 KATTSK

-2698 AIARNNADMTNSMR
+2698 AIAKNNADMSNSMMK
-2712 TLSQDMVNA
+2712 LSQDMINA
-2721 MNEAYMTRE
+2721 MNEAYTNRE
-2730 VALYVDGRKMASTLA
+2730 VSLYVDGRKMASTLA

-2751 FRVLSNRGL
+2751 FKVLSNRGL

>member
-54 KKLDFR
+54 KRLNFKD
-60 ETVQG
+60 TVQG

-78 VGGVTI
+78 IGGVTI
-84 ANLTNEAVNSAKNLA
+84 ANLTNDAVNSAKRLA
-99 KALTFDPVKSGL
+99 KALTFDPVKTGL
-111 QEYETQINAVQT
+111 EEYETQINAVQT
-123 ILANTSHAGTTID
+123 ILANTSHAGTTLD

-142 DELNQYADMTIY
+142 DTLNEYADKTIY

-197 STAMYQLSQALAAGS
+197 STAMYQLSQALAAGRVS
-212 VKLQDWNSVVN
+212 LMDWNSVVN

-229 VFQDALIRTSELMG
+229 VFQDALIRTSELLG
-243 TGAKNAIE
+243 TGAKKAIE
-251 AAGSFRE
+251 MEGSFRE
-258 SLTKGQWITKEVLT
+258 SLTKSQWLTKEVLT
-272 ETLKQFAGAYD
+272 ETLKQFAGSYD
-283 KAELMAQG
+283 KADLMAQG

-368 NRVLESAFGTMFS
+368 NRVLQAAFGTMFS

-386 LESIVPGFSQAT
+386 LKSIVPGFSQAT

-530 LVENLGNLNG
+530 LAENLGNING

-564 AWYDVFEAVSDY
+564 AWFDVFEAVSDY

-583 DMIGAFNKVSDSIKA
+583 DMIGAFNKFSDAIKA
-598 FTENEEQMD
+598 FTENEVRMD
-607 KIGRTFRGL
+607 KLSRTFRGL

-653 AAIGDAITAFN
+653 AAIGDAITAFD
-664 NWLEENETFKMV
+664 NWLDENETFKMV
-676 INAVADAI
+676 IDAVADAI
-684 TVVIKVIGDF
+684 TIAIVSIKSF
-694 INYIMQIPQVQY
+694 IDGILQIPQVQY

-716 QMASNVSNFLG
+716 WMATNVSSFLG
-727 GFGDEIK
+727 GLGDEIK

-745 ITFGNIITV
+745 ITFSNIITV
-754 AKDLFGSIVDYIG
+754 VKDLFGSIVDYIG
-767 KTIFGMDDINSSIED
+767 KVLFGIDDVNSGIED

-789 VVKNDIAGPF
+789 VVKKNIAGPF
-799 EGAVD
+799 EGAVES
-804 KVNALGKSIGGFL
+804 VNTLGKSIGGFL

-859 AESFSGIGTSI
+859 AESFSGIGESI
-870 QNVLNTTSD
+870 QGVLDTTAD

-912 IDDPKKIAIAVGA
+912 IDDPTKIAVAVGA

-954 IILTLL
+954 IIITLL

-986 WGILMSFI
+986 WGIIMSFI
-994 IALGVLAVAMSKASG
+994 IALGVLAVAMTKASG

-1016 AAGLFVGMGV
+1016 AAGMFIGMGV

-1034 FKFLDTCNPETL
+1034 FKFLNTCDPETL

-1185 SGVAGEFANKAGV
+1185 SGVAGEFAGKAGV

-1235 MVFMSILVAASGFA
+1235 MIFMSILVAASGFA

-1267 MIALGALTMIE
+1267 MLALGALTMIE
-1278 DQSALWSA
+1278 DQGALWSA
-1286 VGAISVIMFM
+1286 VGAISAVMAM
-1296 LGVVIASSKL
+1296 LGVVIAASKL
-1306 AGESI
+1306 AGNSI

-1343 TAIGILMA
+1343 TAITIVMA

-1358 VIGKT
+1358 VVSKA
-1363 GEVSL
+1363 GEVGF
-1368 KAVGAIAIMTAIMAG
+1368 KAVGALAIMSAIMVL
-1383 LGVILA
+1383 LGGVLTA
-1389 LMSSWNVQNAIVN
+1389 MSMMKVQNAIVN
-1402 AGGIAILMMTLSG
+1402 AGGISILMVALSG
-1415 AFWVISKSGDDIA
+1415 AFWVISKSGTVTA
-1428 KALGVTGVMS
+1428 KAVGVVAIMS
-1438 ILILAMGGVLKLL
+1438 ILLLALGGVLKIME
-1451 QWADIDNAIENAL
+1451 WANISNAIENAL
-1464 ACSVLVVAIG
+1464 AMSALVVAIG
-1474 GICALLSKLKVNV
+1474 GICTLVSKLGVNV
-1487 AAACDAALGVVGF
+1487 ASASQAALGIAAF
-1500 VSIIGILMAGI
+1500 AGILGI
-1511 FALFGWI
+1511 VMGALFAALGYLP
-1518 HEDVMEKIQN
+1518 EDVMEKIQN

-1555 TSGLP
+1555 TAGLP

-1585 MIGEALLSLTGAQ
+1585 MIGEALLALTGAQ

-1645 GPACEAASKIME
+1645 GPACDAASKIME
-1657 ICNLIPNSGGLL
+1657 VCNLIPNTGGLL
-1669 AKIIGDNT
+1669 GLIMGNNDADVFGDS
-1677 ADDFGITLNAL
+1677 L
-1688 GVGIADFALM
+1688 GDLANGLATFSDTV
-1698 TSGKDW
+1698 TGKDL
-1704 SGVDPACDAAKKI
+1704 SGVSPACDAAKKI
-1717 IEICNLIPNSK
+1717 IEICNLIPNDK
-1728 GLLSFIMGNNN
+1728 GLLGWIMGNNN
-1739 PGAFGISL
+1739 PGDFGDSL
-1747 EDFGD
+1747 EDFGN
-1752 GLAKFAA
+1752 GLSKFAA

-1770 DAQKNMEYI
+1770 DAKTNMEYI

-1789 ENSWIDKLVGN
+1789 DDSWIDKILDN
-1800 EDKWTEF
+1800 DNKWTKF
-1807 GNGLKSLGSSMA
+1807 GDGLKSLGSSMA

-1825 TGITWTDISAS
+1825 TGITWTDVSAS
-1836 ATAINDLRAISQG
+1836 ATAINDLRAISQS

-1868 LVKFGIQLVKFSKNT
+1868 LVKFGIQLVKFSTKT

-1915 FDNFSKS
+1915 FDNFSES

-1975 ANGENAEDLD
+1975 ANGDNAEDLD

-2032 NLFIA
+2032 NLFIFTV
-2037 ELKRVS
+2037 KRVG
-2043 EEAVAEISADKFF
+2043 EEAAKTISASSFF
-2056 KTGEYCAV
+2056 KVGQQCAV
-2064 GLVDGIKS
+2064 GLINGMNSKTNSIKAQCSNIGID
-2072 KMNLVKMAGT
+2072 M
-2082 NLGLT
+2082 LT
-2087 VLMATRKALRIH
+2087 ALKKVLDIH
-2099 SPSKDY
+2099 SPSRRTYKIGENFIEGGVDGVDENSY
-2105 EDTGKYCDKGFE
+2105 KLENAARNVGKKLCNISD
-2117 NGIEENMDGPVKMAK
+2117 D
-2132 ALGKAVCEVSNE
+2132 
-2144 IKEQANKDF
+2144 IKKQANKDF
-2153 TEATADMDFGT
+2153 SEATAGMDFGT
-2164 DVLRNYL
+2164 EVLRKYL

-2178 GDVKKNSE
+2178 EDAK
-2186 MIANAKNLVLLYAE
+2186 ANAKMIGDSKDLLINYAKQ
-2200 SLYESSGQF
+2200 LYENSDQF
-2209 DKDIEKV
+2209 DTDIEKLQS
-2216 KKCNEKMAEL
+2216 CRDKMAEL
-2226 RLEKAQLDAK
+2226 NEQKKKLDAE
-2236 LASADEK
+2236 LASADATK
-2243 ERAKLA
+2243 MASLA
-2249 SQQESLN
+2249 SEQQSLN
-2256 KKIMDCNKEL
+2256 EQIISCNKEL
-2266 EESITTISDNIAKAY
+2266 EEAMTTISDNIVDSFE
-2281 NKVRESIVETT
+2281 KVRESIRETA
-2292 KAALDFTKVD
+2292 KEAMDFTSIDVT
-2302 NSTGVNLLA
+2302 TGIDLLR
-2311 DPEKTKSKVKVK
+2311 DPEKTTATVK

-2329 FTEKE
+2329 EKE
-2334 VEEAVE
+2334 VEEAIE
-2340 NPVQIMEK
+2340 TPVQVMEK
-2348 ELNKFKDFR
+2348 ELNKFKEF
-2357 KKIEE
+2357 KNKIAE
-2362 LGKTG
+2362 LAEAG
-2367 LCDGLLKQLEALG
+2367 LTEGLLKQLEELG
-2380 PEGVEKIDEFLK
+2380 PSGVEKIDEFLK
-2392 LTGDEISKANEYY
+2392 LTGEEISKANAYY
-2405 KENLK
+2405 QESLR
-2410 LSADVFLDNYAKTIQ
+2410 LSADVFLDNYATAIQ
-2425 IQKDFATNIN
+2425 TQKDFAENMK
-2435 KLASMNFDKG
+2435 KLVGMNFDKG
-2445 IIEALGKAG
+2445 IIDALAMAG
-2454 AEGSAQYMESFL
+2454 AEGSSAYMESFL
-2466 SMTPEQVKEFNKKYA
+2466 SMSPEQVSEFNKKYA
-2481 ETLKVPDEVATDV
+2481 ETLTLPDEVATDV
-2494 MTAIVATGERSA
+2494 QATLIKAGEEASNGFANGVDSKIEEVLA
-2506 EGFKSGIES
+2506 EYRKVMVDPIPEIS
-2515 KLESVLEAYK
+2515 KETYENMFQAGAY
-2525 EVAVYPPS
+2525 
-2533 QIADASYAE
+2533 AS
-2542 MFKVGEYS
+2542 
-2550 PQGFVDGANSWWNKF
+2550 QGFVNGAATLWDKF
-2565 KNSKFGKPIFG
+2565 KGTKFGQAIFG
-2576 DDGGAIGVAMS
+2576 EDGGAVDVAMKA
-2587 TLDENSPSKEFKKI
+2587 LDERSPSRKFKKI
-2601 GRYVSEGFAVGVD
+2601 GRYVSEGFAIGIND
-2614 EYAHLATDS
+2614 YAHLATDS

-2631 TDNAIKAISGIDE
+2631 TDNAIKALSGIDE

-2698 AIARNNADMTNSMR
+2698 AIAKNNADMSNSMMK
-2712 TLSQDMVNA
+2712 LSQDMINS
-2721 MNEAYMTRE
+2721 MNEAYMNRE
-2730 VALYVDGRKMASTLA
+2730 VSLYVDGRKMASTLA

-2751 FRVLSNRGL
+2751 FKVLSNRGL

>member
-22 NVGQSLSTL
+22 NVGKSLSTL

-43 SKGLDDVNASA
+43 SKGLEDVNASA
-54 KKLDFR
+54 KKLDFKN
-60 ETVQG
+60 TVQG

-84 ANLTNEAVNSAKNLA
+84 ANLTNDAVNSAKRLA
-99 KALTFDPVKSGL
+99 KALTFDPVKTGL
-111 QEYETQINAVQT
+111 EEYETQINAVQT
-123 ILANTSHAGTTID
+123 ILANTSHAGTTLD

-142 DELNQYADMTIY
+142 DELNKYADMTIY

-162 IGTFTAAGIDL
+162 IGTFTAAGVDL

-197 STAMYQLSQALAAGS
+197 STAMYQLSQALAAGRVS
-212 VKLQDWNSVVN
+212 LMDWNSVVN

-229 VFQDALIRTSELMG
+229 VFQDALVRTSELLG
-243 TGAKNAIE
+243 TGAKKAIE
-251 AAGSFRE
+251 MEGSFRE
-258 SLTKGQWITKEVLT
+258 SLTKGQWLTTEVLT

-283 KAELMAQG
+283 KADLMAQG

-386 LESIVPGFSQAT
+386 LKSIVPGFSQAT

-564 AWYDVFEAVSDY
+564 AWFDVFEAVSDY

-583 DMIGAFNKVSDSIKA
+583 DMIGAFNKLSDSIKA

-607 KIGRTFRGL
+607 KLSRTFRGL

-653 AAIGDAITAFN
+653 AAIGDAITAFD
-664 NWLEENETFKMV
+664 NWLDENETFKMV
-676 INAVADAI
+676 IDAVADAI

-754 AKDLFGSIVDYIG
+754 VKDLFGSIVDYIG

-789 VVKNDIAGPF
+789 VVKKDIAGPF
-799 EGAVD
+799 EGAVES
-804 KVNALGKSIGGFL
+804 VNTLGKSIGGFL

-870 QNVLNTTSD
+870 QNVLNTTSN

-931 ALVALSYFVSKINSC
+931 ALVALSYFISKINSC

-1016 AAGLFVGMGV
+1016 AAGLFVGMGI

-1034 FKFLDTCNPETL
+1034 FKFLNTCNPETL

-1185 SGVAGEFANKAGV
+1185 SGVAGEFAGKAGV

-1286 VGAISVIMFM
+1286 VGAISAVMAM
-1296 LGVVIASSKL
+1296 LTVVIAASRL
-1306 AGESI
+1306 AGDSI

-1343 TAIGILMA
+1343 TAITIVMA

-1363 GEVSL
+1363 GEVGL
-1368 KAVGAIAIMTAIMAG
+1368 KATIALAIMTAIMAG
-1383 LGVILA
+1383 LGVILV
-1389 LMSSWNVQNAIVN
+1389 LMSAWNVQNAIVN
-1402 AGGIAILMMTLSG
+1402 AAGIAILMTTLAG

-1438 ILILAMGGVLKLL
+1438 ILLLAMGGVLKILE
-1451 QWADIDNAIENAL
+1451 WANISDAIENAL
-1464 ACSVLVVAIG
+1464 ACSALVVAIG
-1474 GICALLSKLKVNV
+1474 GICALLSKLKVN
-1487 AAACDAALGVVGF
+1487 AAGAADAAIGIVAFVGIL
-1500 VSIIGILMAGI
+1500 SILMAGI
-1511 FALFGWI
+1511 LALFGWI

-1528 GIDNLCLIFEGL
+1528 GIDNLCIIFEGL

-1555 TSGLP
+1555 TAGLP

-1623 SKLAEGMKT
+1623 SKLAGGMKT

-1645 GPACEAASKIME
+1645 GPAAEAAKKIME
-1657 ICNLIPNSGGLL
+1657 ICNLIPNSGGILSW
-1669 AKIIGDNT
+1669 IVGDNV
-1677 ADDFGITLNAL
+1677 ADKFGLSLNVLA
-1688 GVGIADFALM
+1688 VGLSDFALM
-1698 TSGKDW
+1698 TNGTVW
-1704 SGVDPACDAAKKI
+1704 SGIPAACEAAKSI
-1717 IEICNLIPNSK
+1717 IDICNLIPNTGGIISWIIGDNDPK
-1728 GLLSFIMGNNN
+1728 SFGLG
-1739 PGAFGISL
+1739 L
-1747 EDFGD
+1747 EALGEGFSS
-1752 GLAKFAA
+1752 FAA
-1759 SVLGVDWSGLP
+1759 SVNGVNWSGVP
-1770 DAQKNMEYI
+1770 DAKANMEYI
-1779 KAICEQIPDD
+1779 KGICEQIPADG
-1789 ENSWIDKLVGN
+1789 NSWIDVLVGKKTTI
-1800 EDKWTEF
+1800 ESF
-1807 GNGLKSLGSSMA
+1807 GDGIEALG
-1819 IYASQV
+1819 YAMRNYATSV
-1825 TGITWTDISAS
+1825 TDIKWANIAAS
-1836 ATAINDLRAISQG
+1836 AVAVNDFRVIASS
-1849 LPLEKDDKKR
+1849 LPTEKELKKR
-1859 VSMEDFGKN
+1859 ISMEDFGKE
-1868 LVKFGIQLVKFSKNT
+1868 LTKFGTQLVKFSDKT
-1883 EDIDVARMNL
+1883 EDINVARMNL
-1893 FAESFKSF
+1893 FAESFK
-1901 AFAMDQVQWFDPKK
+1901 AFALAMDFVQAFDPKK
-1915 FDNFSKS
+1915 FDNFKES

-1936 TFKEGGG
+1936 TFKNSGG
-1943 KVKASLETVIN
+1943 KVRASLEYVIN
-1954 VIKKTINENADAMT
+1954 TIKKTINENADAMT

-1975 ANGENAEDLD
+1975 ANGDNAEDLD

-2027 FDSAK
+2027 FNSAK

-2037 ELKRVS
+2037 ELRRIS
-2043 EEAVAEISADKFF
+2043 DAAVAEISADDFF
-2056 KTGEYCAV
+2056 KAGEYCAV
-2064 GLVDGIKS
+2064 GLVKGIQS
-2072 KMNLVKMAGT
+2072 KMNLVKMEGR
-2082 NLGLT
+2082 NLGLSL
-2087 VLMATRKALRIH
+2087 LMATRNVLKIQ
-2099 SPSKDY
+2099 SPSKEY
-2105 EDTGKYCDKGFE
+2105 EDTGKYVDKGLE
-2117 NGIEENMDGPVKMAK
+2117 KGIEENKDAPVNKAK
-2132 ALGKAVCEVSNE
+2132 ELGEELCKVSEE
-2144 IKEQANKDF
+2144 IKKQANKDF
-2153 TEATADMDFGT
+2153 SEATAGMDFGT
-2164 DVLRNYL
+2164 DVLRKYL
-2171 NTYGEFS
+2171 NSYGKFS
-2178 GDVKKNSE
+2178 EDAK
-2186 MIANAKNLVLLYAE
+2186 ANAKMIGDSKDLLINYAKQV
-2200 SLYESSGQF
+2200 YENSDQF
-2209 DKDIEKV
+2209 DKDIEKL
-2216 KKCNEKMAEL
+2216 KECRDKMAEL
-2226 RLEKAQLDAK
+2226 NEEKKKLDAK
-2236 LASADEK
+2236 LASGDATQM
-2243 ERAKLA
+2243 A
-2249 SQQESLN
+2249 SLSSEQQSLN
-2256 KKIMDCNKEL
+2256 EKIISCNKEL
-2266 EESITTISDNIAKAY
+2266 EEAMNTISENIVNSFEKI
-2281 NKVRESIVETT
+2281 RESIRDTAKE
-2292 KAALDFTKVD
+2292 AMDFMKIDVT
-2302 NSTGVNLLA
+2302 TGVNLLA
-2311 DPEKTKSKVKVK
+2311 DPEKTTSKIKVK
-2323 DKKTGK
+2323 DKETGK

-2334 VEEAVE
+2334 VEEAIE

-2362 LGKTG
+2362 LGKAG
-2367 LCDGLLKQLEALG
+2367 LCDGLLKQLEDLG

-2410 LSADVFLDNYAKTIQ
+2410 LSADVFLDNYAETIQ
-2425 IQKDFATNIN
+2425 VQKDFAENMK
-2435 KLASMNFDKG
+2435 KLVGMNFDKG
-2445 IIEALGKAG
+2445 IIEALAQAG
-2454 AEGSAQYMESFL
+2454 AEGSATYMESFL
-2466 SMTPEQVKEFNKKYA
+2466 SMSPEQVEEFNKKYA
-2481 ETLKVPDEVATDV
+2481 ETLTLPDDIATDV
-2494 MTAIVATGERSA
+2494 QASLIKAGEEATNGFTNGVDSKIEEVIAEYRKVIIEPMAPIAQEGYDKMFDYGAYLDSGFLAGIRSKAGGIFDGICGLVNNFVCKPTTDTLEIESPSKVFMKYGRYTA
-2506 EGFKSGIES
+2506 EGF
-2515 KLESVLEAYK
+2515 
-2525 EVAVYPPS
+2525 
-2533 QIADASYAE
+2533 
-2542 MFKVGEYS
+2542 
-2550 PQGFVDGANSWWNKF
+2550 
-2565 KNSKFGKPIFG
+2565 
-2576 DDGGAIGVAMS
+2576 AIGVNNYAYMAKDS
-2587 TLDENSPSKEFKKI
+2587 VTSM
-2601 GRYVSEGFAVGVD
+2601 SEGV
-2614 EYAHLATDS
+2614 
-2623 VSKMASGA
+2623 KN
-2631 TDNAIKAISGIDE
+2631 NAIKAISGIDE
-2644 AMVRKAEYG
+2644 AMTRKAEYSM
-2653 VRVKPVVQMDKF
+2653 RVKPVVQMDKF
-2665 KATTST
+2665 KATTSK

-2698 AIARNNADMTNSMR
+2698 AIAKNNADMSNSMMR
-2712 TLSQDMVNA
+2712 LSQDMINA
-2721 MNEAYMTRE
+2721 MNEAYMSRE
-2730 VALYVDGRKMASTLA
+2730 VSLYVDGRKMASTLA

-2751 FRVLSNRGL
+2751 FKVLSNRGL

>member
-54 KKLDFR
+54 KRLNFKD
-60 ETVQG
+60 TVQG

-78 VGGVTI
+78 IGGVTI
-84 ANLTNEAVNSAKNLA
+84 ANLTNDAVNSAKRLA
-99 KALTFDPVKSGL
+99 KALTFDPVKTGL
-111 QEYETQINAVQT
+111 EEYETQINAVQT
-123 ILANTSHAGTTID
+123 ILANTSHAGTTLD

-142 DELNQYADMTIY
+142 DTLNEYADKTIY

-197 STAMYQLSQALAAGS
+197 STAMYQLSQALAAGRVS
-212 VKLQDWNSVVN
+212 LMDWNSVVN

-229 VFQDALIRTSELMG
+229 VFQDALIRTSELLG
-243 TGAKNAIE
+243 TGAKKAIE
-251 AAGSFRE
+251 MEGSFRE
-258 SLTKGQWITKEVLT
+258 SLTKSQWLTKEVLT
-272 ETLKQFAGAYD
+272 ETLKQFAGSYD

-299 ITKMATT
+299 ITKMAVT

-332 SQTFRILI
+332 SQSFRILI

-368 NRVLESAFGTMFS
+368 NRVLQAAFGTLFS
-381 NLESP
+381 NLDKP
-386 LESIVPGFSQAT
+386 LAGLT
-398 ETVEGMTTALS
+398 EQFEQTVAPVEGMVSALG
-409 DLDAIADRVISGE
+409 DLDAMADRVISGE
-422 FGNMQVRWDLLTE
+422 FGNMQDRWDKLTE
-435 EGWNWISV
+435 LGWNWISV
-443 QNKVNEKLGVALR
+443 QNKVNEKLGVSLR
-456 RDEDLAEGYRG
+456 RNEDLAKGYRG
-467 TAEAAE
+467 VADGSEDAAQAEQKRSE
-473 DLALAE
+473 VLADGL
-479 ERRAYNLAVVMGNLM
+479 GGLM
-494 ELSNETLRE
+494 SLSNEELRA
-503 QGYTFDQIKAL
+503 QGFMFEEIKAI

-530 LVENLGNLNG
+530 LAENLGNING

-564 AWYDVFEAVSDY
+564 AWFDVFEAVSDY
-576 EKGMRLF
+576 EKSMHLF

-598 FTENEEQMD
+598 FTENREQMD
-607 KIGRTFRGL
+607 KLSRTFRGL

-631 KIVLEIVSKIL
+631 KIVLEIVSRIL

-653 AAIGDAITAFN
+653 AAIGDAITAFD
-664 NWLEENETFKMV
+664 NWLDENETFKMV
-676 INAVADAI
+676 IDAVADAI
-684 TVVIKVIGDF
+684 TIAIVSIKSF
-694 INYIMQIPQVQY
+694 IDGILQIPQVQY
-706 VIENFGSILE
+706 VIENFSSILE
-716 QMASNVSNFLG
+716 RMASNVSGFLG
-727 GFGDEIK
+727 GLGDEIK

-754 AKDLFGSIVDYIG
+754 VKDLFGSIAGYIG
-767 KTIFGMDDINSSIED
+767 KVLFGIDDVNSGIED
-782 AGYTIGE
+782 TGYTIGE
-789 VVKNDIAGPF
+789 VVKKDIAGPF
-799 EGAVD
+799 EGAVES
-804 KVNALGKSIGGFL
+804 VNTLGKSIGGFL
-817 KNIAGKFRDD
+817 KNIASKFRDD
-827 IGMGEI
+827 VGMGEI

-859 AESFSGIGTSI
+859 AESFSGIGMSI
-870 QNVLNTTSD
+870 QNVLDTTAE
-879 TIASF
+879 TIATF
-884 QKEIKAKQI
+884 QNEIKARQI
-893 VYIAAAIAALAT
+893 LYIAAAIAALAT

-912 IDDPKKIAIAVGA
+912 IDDPTKIAIAVGA

-970 IAFNA
+970 FAFNA
-975 IKIDP
+975 IDIDP

-986 WGILMSFI
+986 WGIIMSFI
-994 IALGVLAVAMSKASG
+994 IALGILAVAMTRASG
-1009 PAGTCIK
+1009 PCGACAKGAGI
-1016 AAGLFVGMGV
+1016 FIGMGV

-1034 FKFLDTCNPETL
+1034 FKFLDTCDPEQL
-1046 TKNVFLVIE
+1046 TTNVMLMVS
-1055 LIAAMSLLALAL
+1055 LMAAMSLLALAL
-1067 GVVKPKAGS
+1067 GIVRPSPGS
-1076 FMVLMGMAS
+1076 FMVLMGMAA

-1185 SGVAGEFANKAGV
+1185 SGVAGEFAAKAGV
-1198 LLICAGAAMVLF
+1198 LLICAGAAMTLF
-1210 SIVAFILSIID
+1210 SVAAFILSLID
-1221 PKGLKSA
+1221 PKGLKRA
-1228 VNAMSQL
+1228 VAAMSQL
-1235 MVFMSILVAASGFA
+1235 MVFMALIVAVSGFA
-1249 RRVKP
+1249 RRVNA

-1267 MIALGALTMIE
+1267 MISLGAISMIKE
-1278 DQSALWSA
+1278 EELWKA
-1286 VGAISVIMFM
+1286 VGAMSIIMFM
-1296 LGVVIASSKL
+1296 LSLVIASSKL
-1306 AGESI
+1306 ATGSVDA
-1311 KPLIVITAAVGL
+1311 LLVLTLAVTM
-1323 IGGLLIA
+1323 IGAILVV
-1330 MSLLKVENTIINA
+1330 MSLYDMSHVLENAGGIA
-1343 TAIGILMA
+1343 ILMTV
-1351 ALAGAFW
+1351 LSGAFW
-1358 VIGKT
+1358 AISKT

-1368 KAVGAIAIMTAIMAG
+1368 KAVGAIAIMSAIMIL
-1383 LGVILA
+1383 LGGILTA
-1389 LMSSWNVQNAIVN
+1389 MSVMNVQNAIVN
-1402 AGGIAILMMTLSG
+1402 ATGISILMVALSG
-1415 AFWVISKSGDDIA
+1415 AFWVISKSGTVTA
-1428 KALGVTGVMS
+1428 KAVGVVAIMS
-1438 ILILAMGGVLKLL
+1438 ILLLALGGVLKIME
-1451 QWADIDNAIENAL
+1451 WANISNAIENAL
-1464 ACSVLVVAIG
+1464 AMSVLVVAIG
-1474 GICALLSKLKVNV
+1474 GICTLVSKLGVNV
-1487 AAACDAALGVVGF
+1487 ASASQAALGIAAF
-1500 VSIIGILMAGI
+1500 AGILGI
-1511 FALFGWI
+1511 VMGALFAALGYLP
-1518 HEDVMEKIQN
+1518 EDVVNKIQN
-1528 GIDNLCLIFEGL
+1528 GIDNLCMIFEGL
-1540 GKAVGSIITGLGEGL
+1540 GKAIGSIITGLGEGL
-1555 TSGLP
+1555 TAGLP
-1560 EIGENIAGF
+1560 EIGNNIAGF

-1585 MIGEALLSLTGAQ
+1585 MIGEALLALTGAQ

-1612 DQSISDFGGSL
+1612 DQSISDFGTSL
-1623 SKLAEGMKT
+1623 SKLAGGMKT

-1645 GPACEAASKIME
+1645 GPACEAASKIMDM
-1657 ICNLIPNSGGLL
+1657 CNLIPNSGGLL
-1669 AKIIGDNT
+1669 GWIMGNND
-1677 ADDFGITLNAL
+1677 ADDFGITLGAL
-1688 GVGIADFALM
+1688 GVGISDFALM

-1704 SGVDPACDAAKKI
+1704 SGITPACDAAKQI
-1717 IEICNLIPNSK
+1717 IEICNLIPNDK
-1728 GLLSFIMGNNN
+1728 GLLGWIMGNNN

-1747 EDFGD
+1747 EDFGN

-1770 DAQKNMEYI
+1770 DAKTNMEYI
-1779 KAICEQIPDD
+1779 KGICEQIPDD

-1893 FAESFKSF
+1893 FAESFKAF
-1901 AFAMDQVQWFDPKK
+1901 AFAMDQVQWFDPKR
-1915 FDNFSKS
+1915 FDNFSES

-1936 TFKEGGG
+1936 TFREGGG
-1943 KVKASLETVIN
+1943 KVKASLESVIN

-1975 ANGENAEDLD
+1975 ASGDNAEDLD

-2027 FDSAK
+2027 FDTAK

-2037 ELKRVS
+2037 ELRRVS
-2043 EEAVAEISADKFF
+2043 DEAVAEISADKFF

-2105 EDTGKYCDKGFE
+2105 EDTGKYVDKGFE
-2117 NGIEENMDGPVKMAK
+2117 NGIEENMDGPVNMAK

-2153 TEATADMDFGT
+2153 TEATAGMDFGT

-2178 GDVKKNSE
+2178 GDAKKNSE

-2266 EESITTISDNIAKAY
+2266 EESLTTISDNIAEAY

-2292 KAALDFTKVD
+2292 KAALDFTKID
-2302 NSTGVNLLA
+2302 NDTGVNLLA
-2311 DPEKTKSKVKVK
+2311 DPEKTKSKVKSK

-2329 FTEKE
+2329 ETEKE
-2334 VEEAVE
+2334 IEEAIE

-2362 LGKTG
+2362 LGKAG
-2367 LCDGLLKQLEALG
+2367 LCDGLLKQLEDLG

-2410 LSADVFLDNYAKTIQ
+2410 LSADVFLENYAETIQ

-2533 QIADASYAE
+2533 QIADESYAE

-2576 DDGGAIGVAMS
+2576 DNGGAIGVAMN

>member
-111 QEYETQINAVQT
+111 DEYETQINAVQT

-386 LESIVPGFSQAT
+386 LKSIVPGFSQAT

-530 LVENLGNLNG
+530 LAENLGNING
-540 RWVAL
+540 RWIAL

-552 DSIVNVAKEIKH
+552 TSIVNVAKEIKK
-564 AWYDVFEAVSDY
+564 AWFDVFKAVSDY

-583 DMIGAFNKVSDSIKA
+583 DMIGAFNKLSDSIKA
-598 FTENEEQMD
+598 FTENEDQMN
-607 KIGRTFRGL
+607 KLRRSFAGL
-616 FSAIDIV
+616 FAVIDIV
-623 QKILGAGF
+623 KKILGAGF
-631 KIVLEIVSKIL
+631 KIVLEIVSRIL

-653 AAIGDAITAFN
+653 AAIGDAIVAFDK
-664 NWLEENETFKMV
+664 WLDENETFKMV

-684 TVVIKVIGDF
+684 TIAIVSIKSFVDGIL
-694 INYIMQIPQVQY
+694 QIPQVQY

-716 QMASNVSNFLG
+716 QMATNVSNFLG
-727 GFGDEIK
+727 GLGYEIR
-734 GVIDRAKELDG
+734 GVVDRAKELDG
-745 ITFGNIITV
+745 ITFNNIVTV
-754 AKDLFGSIVDYIG
+754 VKDLFGSIANYIG
-767 KTIFGMDDINSSIED
+767 KVLFGMDDVNSGIEDVNSGIED

-789 VVKNDIAGPF
+789 VVKKDIIGPF
-799 EGAVD
+799 EGAVES
-804 KVNALGKSIGGFL
+804 VNTLGKSIGGFL
-817 KNIAGKFRDD
+817 KDIAGKLRDD
-827 IGMGEI
+827 IGIGEI

-848 ENKLFAAIKEF
+848 ENGLFSTLQKF
-859 AESFSGIGTSI
+859 AESFSGIGNSI
-870 QNVLNTTSD
+870 QNMFDTASK

-884 QKEIKAKQI
+884 QNEVKAKSI
-893 VYIAAAIAALAT
+893 LYIALAISALAA
-905 SIYLLCT
+905 SLWLLCT
-912 IDDPKKIAIAVGA
+912 IDKKKLGVSLGSLVILAGVLTGLAFLMGKIDVNSSALLSLIGFAGALA
-925 ILVLAG
+925 ILV
-931 ALVALSYFVSKINSC
+931 V
-946 ESVEIKPN
+946 
-954 IILTLL
+954 
-960 GLAAAVGAIV
+960 
-970 IAFNA
+970 AFNA
-975 IKIDP
+975 IEID
-980 DTYVVQ
+980 YNSAIIK
-986 WGILMSFI
+986 WGILMSFM
-994 IALGVLAVAMSKASG
+994 IALSIFAVTMTKVSG
-1009 PAGTCIK
+1009 PAGSCIK
-1016 AAGLFVGMGV
+1016 VAGTFIAMAV
-1026 ALNLIVLA
+1026 ALNLMVLA
-1034 FKFLDTCNPETL
+1034 FKFLDTCKPEQL
-1046 TKNVFLVIE
+1046 TTNALLLVE
-1055 LIAAMSLLALAL
+1055 LIAAMSLLALVL
-1067 GVVKPKAGS
+1067 GLVRPNPGS
-1076 FMVLMGMAS
+1076 AMVLIAMAAN
-1085 SLLLVITALHMLAI
+1085 LLMIITALHLLTK
-1099 LPIESISKAMEPI
+1099 LPIESISAAMEPI

-1122 MAISRLAGEH
+1122 MAISRLAGQH

-1155 ACSLLPAS
+1155 ACSLLPAT
-1163 AVKKSTEV
+1163 AVKKATET
-1171 IGKILA
+1171 IGKMLA

-1185 SGVAGEFANKAGV
+1185 SGVAGEFAAKAGV
-1198 LLICAGAAMVLF
+1198 LLICAGAAMTLF
-1210 SIVAFILSIID
+1210 SVAAFILSLID
-1221 PKGLKSA
+1221 PKGLKRA
-1228 VNAMSQL
+1228 VAAMSQL
-1235 MVFMSILVAASGFA
+1235 MVFMALIVAVSGFA
-1249 RRVKP
+1249 RRVNA

-1267 MIALGALTMIE
+1267 MISLGAISMIKE
-1278 DQSALWSA
+1278 EELWKA
-1286 VGAISVIMFM
+1286 VGAMSIIMFM
-1296 LGVVIASSKL
+1296 LSLVIASSKL
-1306 AGESI
+1306 ATGSVDA
-1311 KPLIVITAAVGL
+1311 LLVLTLAVTM
-1323 IGGLLIA
+1323 IGAILVV
-1330 MSLLKVENTIINA
+1330 MSLYDMSHVLENAGGIA
-1343 TAIGILMA
+1343 ILMTV
-1351 ALAGAFW
+1351 LSGAFW
-1358 VIGKT
+1358 AISKT

-1368 KAVGAIAIMTAIMAG
+1368 KAVGAIAIMSAIMIL
-1383 LGVILA
+1383 LGGILTA
-1389 LMSSWNVQNAIVN
+1389 MSVMNVQNAIVN
-1402 AGGIAILMMTLSG
+1402 ATGISILMVALSG
-1415 AFWVISKSGDDIA
+1415 AFWVISKSGTVTA
-1428 KALGVTGVMS
+1428 KAVGVVAIMS
-1438 ILILAMGGVLKLL
+1438 ILLLALGGVLKIME
-1451 QWADIDNAIENAL
+1451 WANISNAIENAL
-1464 ACSVLVVAIG
+1464 AMSVLVVAIG
-1474 GICALLSKLKVNV
+1474 GICTLVSKLGVNV
-1487 AAACDAALGVVGF
+1487 ASASQAALGIAAF
-1500 VSIIGILMAGI
+1500 AGILGI
-1511 FALFGWI
+1511 VMGALFAALGYLP
-1518 HEDVMEKIQN
+1518 EDVVNKIQN
-1528 GIDNLCLIFEGL
+1528 GIDNLCMIFEGL
-1540 GKAVGSIITGLGEGL
+1540 GKAIGSIITGLGEGL
-1555 TSGLP
+1555 TAGLP
-1560 EIGENIAGF
+1560 EIGNNIAGF

-1585 MIGEALLSLTGAQ
+1585 MIGEALLALTGAQ

-1612 DQSISDFGGSL
+1612 DQSISDFGTSL
-1623 SKLAEGMKT
+1623 SKLAGGMKT

-1645 GPACEAASKIME
+1645 GPACEAASKIMDM
-1657 ICNLIPNSGGLL
+1657 CNLIPNSGGLL
-1669 AKIIGDNT
+1669 GWIMGNND
-1677 ADDFGITLNAL
+1677 ADDFGITLGAL
-1688 GVGIADFALM
+1688 GVGISDFALM

-1704 SGVDPACDAAKKI
+1704 SGITPACDAAKQI
-1717 IEICNLIPNSK
+1717 IEICNLIPNDK
-1728 GLLSFIMGNNN
+1728 GLLGWIMGNNN

-1747 EDFGD
+1747 EDFGN

-1770 DAQKNMEYI
+1770 DAKTNMEYI
-1779 KAICEQIPDD
+1779 KGICEQIPDD

-1893 FAESFKSF
+1893 FAESFKAF
-1901 AFAMDQVQWFDPKK
+1901 AFAMDQVQWFDPKR
-1915 FDNFSKS
+1915 FDNFSES

-1936 TFKEGGG
+1936 TFREGGG
-1943 KVKASLETVIN
+1943 KVKASLESVIN

-1975 ANGENAEDLD
+1975 ASGDNAEDLD

-2027 FDSAK
+2027 FDTAK

-2037 ELKRVS
+2037 ELRRVS
-2043 EEAVAEISADKFF
+2043 DEAVAEISADKFF

-2105 EDTGKYCDKGFE
+2105 EDTGKYVDKGFE
-2117 NGIEENMDGPVKMAK
+2117 NGIEENMDGPVNMAK

-2153 TEATADMDFGT
+2153 TEATAGMDFGT

-2178 GDVKKNSE
+2178 GDAKKNSE

-2266 EESITTISDNIAKAY
+2266 EESLTTISDNIAEAY

-2292 KAALDFTKVD
+2292 KAALDFTKID
-2302 NSTGVNLLA
+2302 NDTGVNLLA
-2311 DPEKTKSKVKVK
+2311 DPEKTKSKVKSK

-2329 FTEKE
+2329 ETEKE
-2334 VEEAVE
+2334 IEEAIE

-2362 LGKTG
+2362 LGKAG
-2367 LCDGLLKQLEALG
+2367 LCDGLLKQLEDLG

-2410 LSADVFLDNYAKTIQ
+2410 LSADVFLENYAETIQ

-2533 QIADASYAE
+2533 QIADESYAE

-2576 DDGGAIGVAMS
+2576 DNGGAIGVAMN

>member
-54 KKLDFR
+54 KKLDFKN
-60 ETVQG
+60 TVQG

-78 VGGVTI
+78 IGGVTI
-84 ANLTNEAVNSAKNLA
+84 ANLTNDAVNSAKSLA
-99 KALTFDPVKSGL
+99 KALTFDPVKTGL
-111 QEYETQINAVQT
+111 EEYETQINAVQT
-123 ILANTSHAGTTID
+123 ILANTSHAGTTLD

-142 DELNQYADMTIY
+142 DTLNEYADKTIY

-197 STAMYQLSQALAAGS
+197 STAMYQLSQALAAGRVS
-212 VKLQDWNSVVN
+212 LQDWNSVVN

-243 TGAKNAIE
+243 TGAKKAIE
-251 AAGSFRE
+251 MEGSFRE
-258 SLTKGQWITKEVLT
+258 SLTKGQWLTKEVLT

-283 KAELMAQG
+283 KADLMAQG

-299 ITKMATT
+299 IAKMAET

-386 LESIVPGFSQAT
+386 LKSIVPGFSQAA
-398 ETVEGMTTALS
+398 ESVEGMTTALS

-456 RDEDLAEGYRG
+456 RNEDLAEGYRG

-530 LVENLGNLNG
+530 LAENLGNING
-540 RWVAL
+540 RWIAL

-552 DSIVNVAKEIKH
+552 TSIVNVAKEIKH
-564 AWYDVFEAVSDY
+564 AWFDVFKAVSDY

-583 DMIGAFNKVSDSIKA
+583 DMIGAFNKFSDAIKA
-598 FTENEEQMD
+598 FTENEDQMD
-607 KIGRTFRGL
+607 KLRRSFAGL
-616 FSAIDIV
+616 FAVIDIV

-631 KIVLEIVSKIL
+631 KIVLEIVSRIL

-653 AAIGDAITAFN
+653 AAIGDAITAFDK
-664 NWLEENETFKMV
+664 WLDENETFKMV
-676 INAVADAI
+676 IDAVADAI
-684 TVVIKVIGDF
+684 TIAIVSIKSFVDGIL
-694 INYIMQIPQVQY
+694 QIPQVQY
-706 VIENFGSILE
+706 VIENLGTILE
-716 QMASNVSNFLG
+716 WMASNVSGFFGGLG
-727 GFGDEIK
+727 EEIK

-745 ITFGNIITV
+745 ITFSNIITV
-754 AKDLFGSIVDYIG
+754 VKDLFGSIVGYIG
-767 KTIFGMDDINSSIED
+767 KVLFGMDDVNSGIED
-782 AGYTIGE
+782 AGYIIGE
-789 VVKNDIAGPF
+789 VVKKDIAGPF
-799 EGAVD
+799 EGAVES
-804 KVNALGKSIGGFL
+804 VNTLGKSIGGFL
-817 KNIAGKFRDD
+817 KNIASKFRDD
-827 IGMGEI
+827 IGIGEI

-870 QNVLNTTSD
+870 QNVLDTTAN

-884 QKEIKAKQI
+884 QNEIKARQI
-893 VYIAAAIAALAT
+893 LYIAAAIAALAT

-912 IDDPKKIAIAVGA
+912 IDDPKKIAIAVGS

-931 ALVALSYFVSKINSC
+931 ALVALSYFVSRINSC

-970 IAFNA
+970 YAFNA
-975 IKIDP
+975 IDIDP

-994 IALGVLAVAMSKASG
+994 IALGVLAVAMTRASG
-1009 PAGTCIK
+1009 PCGACAKGAGVFI
-1016 AAGLFVGMGV
+1016 GMGV

-1034 FKFLDTCNPETL
+1034 FKFLDTCDPETL

-1067 GVVKPKAGS
+1067 GVVKPSPGS

-1177 MFALLIFV
+1177 MFALLVFV
-1185 SGVAGEFANKAGV
+1185 SGVAGEFAGKAGV

-1306 AGESI
+1306 AGDSI

-1343 TAIGILMA
+1343 TAITIAMA

-1358 VIGKT
+1358 VVSKA
-1363 GEVSL
+1363 GEVGF
-1368 KAVGAIAIMTAIMAG
+1368 KAVGALAIMTVIMGA
-1383 LGVILA
+1383 LGFILTV
-1389 LMSSWNVQNAIVN
+1389 MSAWNVQNAIVN

-1428 KALGVTGVMS
+1428 KALGVTGVMT

-1511 FALFGWI
+1511 FAIFGWI

-1528 GIDNLCLIFEGL
+1528 GIDNLCAIFEGL
-1540 GKAVGSIITGLGEGL
+1540 GRAVGSLIAGLGEGI

-1560 EIGENIAGF
+1560 EIGNNIVGF
-1569 AMAFSTIS
+1569 ATAFSTVS
-1577 PKTASSMK
+1577 PKTASCMK
-1585 MIGEALLSLTGAQ
+1585 MVAEALLLLTEAQ

-1612 DQSISDFGGSL
+1612 DQSIGDFGTAL
-1623 SKLAEGMKT
+1623 TNLAEGMKA
-1632 FATETDGISWDTV
+1632 FATNTDGVDWGGV
-1645 GPACEAASKIME
+1645 EPACSAATKIME

-1669 AKIIGDNT
+1669 GKIMGENDPDVFGDSL
-1677 ADDFGITLNAL
+1677 DDLAL
-1688 GVGIADFALM
+1688 GLIKFSNFVRGH
-1698 TSGKDW
+1698 DW
-1704 SGVDPACDAAKKI
+1704 SGVTPACDAAKDI
-1717 IEICNLIPNSK
+1717 IEICNLIPNDNGILGK
-1728 GLLSFIMGNNN
+1728 IMGDNN
-1739 PGAFGISL
+1739 PGDFGDSL

-1752 GLAKFAA
+1752 GLSKFAA

-1770 DAQKNMEYI
+1770 DAKTNMSYI
-1779 KAICEQIPDD
+1779 KDICDQIPDD
-1789 ENSWIDKLVGN
+1789 DESWIDKIIDN
-1800 EDKWTEF
+1800 ESKWTTF
-1807 GNGLKSLGSSMA
+1807 GNGLKDLGTAMKEFATS
-1819 IYASQV
+1819 V
-1825 TGITWTDISAS
+1825 TGTTWADVTAA
-1836 ATAINDLRAISQG
+1836 ATAINDFRVISSS
-1849 LPLEKDDKKR
+1849 LPTEEEDKKR
-1859 VSMEDFGKN
+1859 VSMEDFGKE
-1868 LVKFGIQLVKFSKNT
+1868 LVKFGTQLVKFSKKT

-1893 FAESFKSF
+1893 FAESFK
-1901 AFAMDQVQWFDPKK
+1901 AFALAMDMVQWFDPKK
-1915 FDNFSKS
+1915 FENFAAS
-1922 IKRLGDVSIAELEN
+1922 IKKLGAVSIAELEN
-1936 TFKEGGG
+1936 TFKESGGR
-1943 KVKASLETVIN
+1943 VKASLES
-1954 VIKKTINENADAMT
+1954 VIKVITKTINENADAMT

-1975 ANGENAEDLD
+1975 SNSEGDEDLD

-2002 LAELKA
+2002 LIELKN
-2008 KEVDFSS
+2008 KEVNFSS

-2027 FDSAK
+2027 FNSAK
-2032 NLFIA
+2032 NLFIFTV
-2037 ELKRVS
+2037 KRVG
-2043 EEAVAEISADKFF
+2043 EEAAKTISADKFF
-2056 KTGEYCAV
+2056 KAGEYCAV
-2064 GLVDGIKS
+2064 GLVNGIQS
-2072 KMNLVKMAGT
+2072 KMNFVKMAGK

-2087 VLMATRKALRIH
+2087 LLMATRSILKIH
-2099 SPSKDY
+2099 SPSKEY
-2105 EDTGKYCDKGFE
+2105 EDTGKYVDKGFE
-2117 NGIEENMDGPVKMAK
+2117 NGIKKNMDGPVNMAK

-2144 IKEQANKDF
+2144 IKKQANKDF
-2153 TEATADMDFGT
+2153 AEATADMDFGT
-2164 DVLRNYL
+2164 DVLRKYL

-2178 GDVKKNSE
+2178 SDVK
-2186 MIANAKNLVLLYAE
+2186 ANAKMIGDSKNLLINYAKQLY
-2200 SLYESSGQF
+2200 SNSDQF
-2209 DKDIEKV
+2209 DKDIEKL
-2216 KKCNEKMAEL
+2216 KECRDKMAEL
-2226 RLEKAQLDAK
+2226 EAEKKQLDAELATADESK
-2236 LASADEK
+2236 MSSLASKQQSFNEK
-2243 ERAKLA
+2243 II
-2249 SQQESLN
+2249 S
-2256 KKIMDCNKEL
+2256 CNKEL
-2266 EESITTISDNIAKAY
+2266 ENAMTAISDNIVASFTEMQK
-2281 NKVRESIVETT
+2281 SIKDTA
-2292 KAALDFTKVD
+2292 KAALDFMNIDVT
-2302 NSTGVNLLA
+2302 TGVNLLA
-2311 DPEKTKSKVKVK
+2311 DPEKTTSKVK

-2329 FTEKE
+2329 EKE

-2340 NPVQIMEK
+2340 TPVQVMER

-2362 LGKTG
+2362 LGETG
-2367 LCDGLLKQLEALG
+2367 LCDGLLKQLEELG

-2392 LTGDEISKANEYY
+2392 LTGEEISKANEYY

-2410 LSADVFLDNYAKTIQ
+2410 LSADVFLDNYAETIQ
-2425 IQKDFATNIN
+2425 IQKDFAENMK
-2435 KLASMNFDKG
+2435 KLVGMNFDQG
-2445 IIEALGKAG
+2445 IVEALAKAG
-2454 AEGSAQYMESFL
+2454 AEGSATYMDSFL
-2466 SMTPEQVKEFNKKYA
+2466 SMSPEQVKEFNEKYA
-2481 ETLKVPDEVATDV
+2481 ETLSVPDEVATDIMSTLV
-2494 MTAIVATGERSA
+2494 KAGEQASGGFAAGVDSKIAEVIAEYRKVIIEPMAPIIQEGHDKMLKYGAYIDSGFSAGIESGAGGILGSMLNLVNKYVCKPTTDTLVIQSPSKLFMKYGRYTA
-2506 EGFKSGIES
+2506 EGF
-2515 KLESVLEAYK
+2515 
-2525 EVAVYPPS
+2525 
-2533 QIADASYAE
+2533 
-2542 MFKVGEYS
+2542 
-2550 PQGFVDGANSWWNKF
+2550 
-2565 KNSKFGKPIFG
+2565 
-2576 DDGGAIGVAMS
+2576 AIGV
-2587 TLDENSPSKEFKKI
+2587 NK
-2601 GRYVSEGFAVGVD
+2601 
-2614 EYAHLATDS
+2614 YAYMAKDS
-2623 VSKMASGA
+2623 VTNMASGVK
-2631 TDNAIKAISGIDE
+2631 DNAIKTLSGIDE

-2653 VRVKPVVQMDKF
+2653 VHVKPVVNMDNKF
-2665 KATTST
+2665 KKMSSS

-2683 KPINQTN
+2683 RPINQTN

-2698 AIARNNADMTNSMR
+2698 AIAKNNADMSDRMMK
-2712 TLSQDMVNA
+2712 LSQSMVNS
-2721 MNEAYMTRE
+2721 MNEAYANRE
-2730 VALYVDGRKMASTLA
+2730 VSLYVDGRKMASTLA

-2751 FRVLSNRGL
+2751 FKVLSNRGL